1 MTVNG
6 SGRWLMAS
14 NTLHIIIDP
23 SGAQR
28 GSAQTVQAINSIVN
42 ATTNL
47 NIQIN
52 QTNNNLDRVG
62 RAADRNSSLLRK
74 MSNAWLVL
82 RSAMILSIPLKM
94 FSAFIDKIIS
104 VDRSYQQFMASMY
117 VSTSSMTKSK
127 QAFDF
132 VARAARA
139 YGVELETLSKSYAKF
154 RASASATLP
163 TAAIDRLFLSVS
175 AVASVLHMAPQS
187 VDRMFTAFTQ
197 MASKGQIYSEELK
210 QQLGEHLPGAV
221 ALAAQAMGVSVRQ
234 LMDDMKKGKVDI
246 VKFFSNMPDVIME
259 KFGKAAEIS
268 ALSIQ
273 SQINNLKSTIYR
285 NFVELNNSGA
295 ALGLAKFI
303 QSIDNILQPTSA
315 HFVAFG
321 KVVGEAFL
329 KSADFINSL
338 KPEEVEKFAHQ
349 LVEGAS
355 ALIQLV
361 IWFTKASIFVVQHG
375 EAIWD
380 LILAYGALRVA
391 IWGYTAAAAGS
402 VVGSS
407 LAAKGL
413 GVLGRLAAVV
423 AAFFVGWQIGTV
435 LREKFLSVE
444 LFGIALARKLH
455 QIMQAFVDIIKTM
468 ISISAASFKTLAEGA
483 VNSISGMVT
492 SVINLVPG
500 VNIQAPKVNFGA
512 SEAWGNVAKNAASTI
527 GHWKTIG
534 SGYDGLADDA
544 IDRKYNKPDRISD
557 MSNQYGSQIEEQHKL
572 NAEFEKLKAEADEM
586 LAKMP
591 KDDKSSGDA
600 KKSAAKLAKE
610 SRETVGYI
618 NEIVSNLKQAYD
630 DKIQSIK
637 NMVEAEEYSP
647 TQGFQAQIEAL
658 KSYTSQAQAEI
669 MKALN
674 SQGLT
679 MKMKADLQGKYIDLE
694 RNMVNETKKLQTEML
709 DERRDYLN
717 TIADL
722 EQDVGVKRLTELDKF
737 VQDWERK
744 YSKIAQ
750 RAQKEGD
757 TALIGRI
764 KSAASFG
771 VSKSAMIPNDKAGYS
786 EFDAAKDKVANRG
799 DLFKY
804 DGGTQTKAVI
814 GAYDEMFRQIQP
826 LIKQGTVTE
835 QEATRIHN
843 DLMKARAQSVR
854 DASISIMQSRQSIGA
869 SSDFESMILFLN
881 NIRDGF
887 IDLRTEAINMAI
899 EIGKALTDNISS
911 NLTSVITG
919 AKTLKEAFAD
929 IASTIFDTVIQAIIQ
944 MGVKWAATTLMNSML
959 GKTAAAESTATAAA
973 TGTSITASMAPAAA
987 TTSLA
992 TMGGNTISASTG
1004 MLAFG
1009 ALMAMMLGGLLA
1021 GAFDNGGYIPDG
1033 KLGIV
1038 GEYGPE
1044 IIQGPV
1050 AVTGR
1055 KTTESILSSA
1065 ASNGSGAGGNVVSI
1079 QVDVNVTDSG
1089 SSTNVSSPGNIS
1101 EKEFKAMGDQ
1111 MARVAEQVILKNI
1124 KQGGLLDGFKR

>member
-1 MTVNG
+1 MV
-6 SGRWLMAS
+6 S

-62 RAADRNSSLLRK
+62 RAADRNSSLLNK
-74 MSNAWLVL
+74 MSNAWLAL
-82 RSAMILSIPLKM
+82 KSAMILSIPLKM
-94 FSAFIDKIIS
+94 FDMFIDKIIS

-117 VSTSSMTKSK
+117 VSTSSMAKSK
-127 QAFDF
+127 EAFDF

-163 TAAIDRLFLSVS
+163 TAAIDRLFLSVT

-295 ALGLAKFI
+295 AMGLAKFI
-303 QSIDNILQPTSA
+303 QSIDNILQPTSE
-315 HFVAFG
+315 HFKVFG

-329 KSADFINSL
+329 KAADFINAL
-338 KPEEVEKFAHQ
+338 TPEEVAKFAEQ
-349 LVEGAS
+349 LIAAAS

-361 IWFTKASIFVVQHG
+361 AWLAKVTTFVVQNG
-375 EAIWD
+375 EAIVD
-380 LILAYGALRVA
+380 LTIAYGALRVA
-391 IWGYTAAAAGS
+391 VWGYTAAAAGS

-435 LREKFLSVE
+435 LKEKFLSVE

-455 QIMQAFVDIIKTM
+455 QIMQAFVDIVKTM

-483 VNSISGMVT
+483 VNSISGMAT

-512 SEAWGNVAKNAASTI
+512 SEAWSGAATNAAKVV
-527 GHWKTIG
+527 GNWGQIG
-534 SGYDGLADDA
+534 SGYDGLAADA
-544 IDRKYNKPDRISD
+544 IDRKHNKSDRVSD
-557 MSNQYGSQIEEQHKL
+557 MSNQYGSQIEEQRKL
-572 NAEFEKLKAEADEM
+572 NAEFEKLKAEADAM

-591 KDDKSSGDA
+591 KDDKSSGNA
-600 KKSAAKLAKE
+600 KKKAAKLAKE
-610 SRETVGYI
+610 TREAVGYI

-647 TQGFQAQIEAL
+647 TQGYQAQIEAL

-674 SQGLT
+674 RQGLT

-709 DERRDYLN
+709 NERRDYLN

-737 VQDWERK
+737 VQNWERK
-744 YSKIAQ
+744 YSKLAQ

-757 TALIGRI
+757 AAMIGRI
-764 KSAASFG
+764 DSAARFG

-786 EFDAAKDKVANRG
+786 EFDAAKDKKSNHG
-799 DLFKY
+799 DLFQY

-814 GAYDEMFRQIQP
+814 GAYNEMFKQIQP

-843 DLMKARAQSVR
+843 DLMMARVKAVR
-854 DASISIMQSRQSIGA
+854 DAAAATAEARLEIGAGSWGDGLVSMLHDVSNGFTNIKTSALLTFKAIGKSIS
-869 SSDFESMILFLN
+869 N
-881 NIRDGF
+881 N
-887 IDLRTEAINMAI
+887 LAQNLTEAI
-899 EIGKALTDNISS
+899 
-911 NLTSVITG
+911 TG
-919 AKTLKEAFAD
+919 AQTLNEAFRN
-929 IASTIFDTVIQAIIQ
+929 IARSIIENVLQAIIQ
-944 MGVKWAATTLMNSML
+944 MGIQWAATMLMSSMMS
-959 GKTAAAESTATAAA
+959 KAVAAESTTVAATSGATITAA
-973 TGTSITASMAPAAA
+973 MAPAAA

-992 TMGGNTISASTG
+992 TMGANTVTASAG

-1009 ALMAMMLGGLLA
+1009 AVMAAMLGALLA

-1033 KLGIV
+1033 KFGIV

-1055 KTTESILSSA
+1055 KTTEDIISSA
-1065 ASNGSGAGGNVVSI
+1065 TSNKESMKSSMPSNTQSE
-1079 QVDVNVTDSG
+1079 QVQTS
-1089 SSTNVSSPGNIS
+1089 SSPTEVHYHTYHVNAMDAKSFSRYIDKNSKSVAKGLKTFNRG
-1101 EKEFKAMGDQ
+1101 FNKA
-1111 MARVAEQVILKNI
+1111 
-1124 KQGGLLDGFKR
+1124 

>member
-1 MTVNG
+1 MV
-6 SGRWLMAS
+6 S

-47 NIQIN
+47 NVQIN

-62 RAADRNSSLLRK
+62 RAADRNSSMLRK
-74 MSNAWLVL
+74 MSNAWLAL
-82 RSAMILSIPLKM
+82 KSAMVLSIPLKLFDM
-94 FSAFIDKIIS
+94 FIDKIIS

-117 VSTSSMTKSK
+117 VSTNSMAKSK
-127 QAFDF
+127 EAFDF

-163 TAAIDRLFLSVS
+163 TAAIDRLFLSVT
-175 AVASVLHMAPQS
+175 AVASVLHMAPHS

-303 QSIDNILQPTSA
+303 QSIDTILQPTTE
-315 HFVAFG
+315 HFKAFG

-329 KSADFINSL
+329 KAADFINAL
-338 KPEEVEKFAHQ
+338 TPDEVAKFAEQ
-349 LVEGAS
+349 LVATAS
-355 ALIQLV
+355 ALIKLV
-361 IWFTKASIFVVQHG
+361 AWLAKITTFVVQNG
-375 EAIWD
+375 EAIVD
-380 LILAYGALRVA
+380 LAIAYGALKVA
-391 IWGYTAAAAGS
+391 VWSYTSAAAGS

-413 GVLGRLAAVV
+413 GVLGRVAAVL

-455 QIMQAFVDIIKTM
+455 QIIQAFIDVVRTM
-468 ISISAASFKTLAEGA
+468 ISIASAGFRTLAEGA
-483 VNSISGMVT
+483 VNSISGMAT
-492 SVINLVPG
+492 SVVNLVPG
-500 VNIQAPKVNFGA
+500 INIQAPKVNFGA
-512 SEAWGNVAKNAASTI
+512 ADAWGNAAQNAASTI
-527 GHWKTIG
+527 GNWKSIG
-534 SGYDGLADDA
+534 SGYDGLAADA
-544 IDRKYNKPDRISD
+544 IDRKYNKSDRVTD
-557 MSNQYGSQIEEQHKL
+557 MSNKYGSQIEEQHKL

-591 KDDKSSGDA
+591 KDDKASGDS
-600 KKSAAKLAKE
+600 KQKAAKLAKDT
-610 SRETVGYI
+610 RETIGYI
-618 NEIVSNLKQAYD
+618 NEVVSNLKQAYD

-647 TQGFQAQIEAL
+647 TQGYLAQIEAL
-658 KSYTSQAQAEI
+658 KSYTSQAQAET

-674 SQGLT
+674 HQGLT
-679 MKMKADLQGKYIDLE
+679 NKMKADLQGKYIDLE
-694 RNMVNETKKLQTEML
+694 RNLVNETKKLQTEML
-709 DERRDYLN
+709 NERRDYLN
-717 TIADL
+717 TVTDL
-722 EQDVGVKRLTELDKF
+722 EVEIGTKRLTQLDRF

-750 RAQKEGD
+750 RAQREGD
-757 TALIGRI
+757 TALINRI
-764 KSAASFG
+764 ESAARLG
-771 VSKSAMIPNDKAGYS
+771 LSKAAMIPNEKAGYS
-786 EFDAAKDKVANRG
+786 EFEAAKDKKSNLG

-804 DGGTQTKAVI
+804 DSGTQVKAI
-814 GAYDEMFRQIQP
+814 LGEYEELFKQIEP
-826 LIKQGTVTE
+826 LMKQGTINETE
-835 QEATRIHN
+835 SVNIHN
-843 DLMKARAQSVR
+843 ALMASRAQAAR
-854 DASISIMQSRQSIGA
+854 DAAIAVRQARQDIGISTNEDSL
-869 SSDFESMILFLN
+869 ILFLD

-887 IDLRTEAINMAI
+887 IDLKTEAINMSI

-911 NLTSVITG
+911 NLTSVIMG

-929 IASTIFDTVIQAIIQ
+929 IASTILESVIQAIIQ
-944 MGVKWAATTLMNSML
+944 MGVRWAATTMMNSML
-959 GKTAAAESTATAAA
+959 GKATAAESTATAAA
-973 TGTSITASMAPAAA
+973 TGASITASMAPAAA

-992 TMGGNTISASTG
+992 TMGSNTISASAG

-1065 ASNGSGAGGNVVSI
+1065 ASNGSASGNVVSI
-1079 QVDVNVTDSG
+1079 QVDVDVTNNG
-1089 SSTNVSSPGNIS
+1089 SSTTVSSQGGIQES
-1101 EKEFKAMGDQ
+1101 EFKAMGDQ
-1111 MARVAEQVILKNI
+1111 MAKVAEQVILKNI

>member
-1 MTVNG
+1 
-6 SGRWLMAS
+6 MAS

-62 RAADRNSSLLRK
+62 RAADRNSSLLKK
-74 MSNAWLVL
+74 MSNAWLAL
-82 RSAMILSIPLKM
+82 KSAMILSIPLKLFDM
-94 FSAFIDKIIS
+94 FIDKIIS

-117 VSTSSMTKSK
+117 VSTNSMAKSK
-127 QAFDF
+127 EAFDF

-234 LMDDMKKGKVDI
+234 LMDMMKKGKVDI

-285 NFVELNNSGA
+285 NFIELNNSGA

-303 QSIDNILQPTSA
+303 QSIDNILQPTSE
-315 HFVAFG
+315 HFKVFG

-329 KSADFINSL
+329 KAADFINSL
-338 KPEEVEKFAHQ
+338 TPEEVEKFAEQ
-349 LVEGAS
+349 LVAAAS

-361 IWFTKASIFVVQHG
+361 VWLAKVTTFVVQNG
-375 EAIWD
+375 EAIVD
-380 LILAYGALRVA
+380 LTIAYGALRVA

-413 GVLGRLAAVV
+413 GVLGRIAAVV

-444 LFGIALARKLH
+444 LFSIALTKKLH
-455 QIMQAFVDIIKTM
+455 QIVQAFVDIIKTM
-468 ISISAASFKTLAEGA
+468 ISIAAASFKTLAEGA
-483 VNSISGMVT
+483 INSISGMAT
-492 SVINLVPG
+492 AVINLVPG

-512 SEAWGNVAKNAASTI
+512 SDAWNKVAQNAAATV
-527 GHWKTIG
+527 GNWNQLG
-534 SGYDGLADDA
+534 SDYDSLADDA
-544 IDRKYNKPDRISD
+544 IARKHNKSDRITD
-557 MSNQYGSQIEEQHKL
+557 MSNQYASQIEEQQKL
-572 NAEFEKLKAEADEM
+572 NAEFEKLKAEADKL

-591 KDDKSSGDA
+591 KDNKSSDDV
-600 KKSAAKLAKE
+600 KKEAAKLAKE
-610 SRETVGYI
+610 TREVVGYI
-618 NEIVSNLKQAYD
+618 NEVVSNLKQAYD

-637 NMVEAEEYSP
+637 NMVESEEYSP
-647 TQGFQAQIEAL
+647 TQGYQAQIEAL

-669 MKALN
+669 LKALN
-674 SQGLT
+674 RQGLT

-694 RNMVNETKKLQTEML
+694 RNMVNETKKLQTDML
-709 DERRDYLN
+709 NERRDYLN
-717 TIADL
+717 NIADL
-722 EQDVGVKRLTELDKF
+722 EQEVGVKRLTELDKF

-744 YSKIAQ
+744 YSKLAK
-750 RAQKEGD
+750 RAHKEGD
-757 TALIGRI
+757 TATINRI
-764 KSAASFG
+764 EAASRFG
-771 VSKSAMIPNDKAGYS
+771 VFKSAMVPNDKAGYS
-786 EFDAAKDKVANRG
+786 EFDAAKDKKSNYS
-799 DLFKY
+799 DLFQF
-804 DGGTQTKAVI
+804 DVGTQYKAVI
-814 GAYDEMFRQIQP
+814 GEYDEMFRKIQP
-826 LIKQGTVTE
+826 LIKQGTMTE

-843 DLMKARAQSVR
+843 DLMKARAQAVR
-854 DASISIMQSRQSIGA
+854 DASISIMQSRQNIGA
-869 SSDFESMILFLN
+869 ASDFESMILFLN

-887 IDLRTEAINMAI
+887 IDLRTEAINMSI

-929 IASTIFDTVIQAIIQ
+929 IATTILESVIQAIIQ
-944 MGVKWAATTLMNSML
+944 MGVKWAATTMMNSML
-959 GKTAAAESTATAAA
+959 GKATAAESTATAAA
-973 TGTSITASMAPAAA
+973 TGASITAAMTPAAA

-992 TMGGNTISASTG
+992 TMGGNTVTASTG
-1004 MLAFG
+1004 VLAFG
-1009 ALMAMMLGGLLA
+1009 AVMAAMLGALLA

-1055 KTTESILSSA
+1055 KTTESIISSA
-1065 ASNGSGAGGNVVSI
+1065 ASNGSGGGNVVSI
-1079 QVDVNVTDSG
+1079 QVDVDVTNNG
-1089 SSTNVSSPGNIS
+1089 SSTNVSTQGGIQES
-1101 EKEFKAMGDQ
+1101 EFKAMGDQ
-1111 MARVAEQVILKNI
+1111 MAKIAEKVILKNL
-1124 KQGGLLDGFKR
+1124 KQGGLLDGIKR

>member
-1 MTVNG
+1 MV
-6 SGRWLMAS
+6 S

-47 NIQIN
+47 NVQIN

-82 RSAMILSIPLKM
+82 KSAMILSIPLKM
-94 FSAFIDKIIS
+94 FDMFIDKIIS

-163 TAAIDRLFLSVS
+163 TAAIDRLFLSVT

-295 ALGLAKFI
+295 AMGLAKFI
-303 QSIDNILQPTSA
+303 QSIDNILQPTSE
-315 HFVAFG
+315 HFKVFG

-329 KSADFINSL
+329 KAADFINAL
-338 KPEEVEKFAHQ
+338 TPEEVAKFAEQ
-349 LVEGAS
+349 LIAAAS

-361 IWFTKASIFVVQHG
+361 AWLAKVTTFVVKNG
-375 EAIWD
+375 EAIVD
-380 LILAYGALRVA
+380 LAIAYGALRVA
-391 IWGYTAAAAGS
+391 VWGYTAAAAGS
-402 VVGSS
+402 VAGSA
-407 LAAKGL
+407 LAARGL
-413 GVLGRLAAVV
+413 GVLGRIAAVI

-435 LREKFLSVE
+435 LKEKFLSVE

-455 QIMQAFVDIIKTM
+455 QIMQAFVDIVKTM
-468 ISISAASFKTLAEGA
+468 ISIAAASFTTLAEGA
-483 VNSISGMVT
+483 INTVSKLGTAVVNI
-492 SVINLVPG
+492 VPG
-500 VNIQAPKVNFGA
+500 VNIKAPEVNFGA
-512 SEAWGNVAKNAASTI
+512 KQSWANVGLAAGKGVANWQQI
-527 GHWKTIG
+527 GQ
-534 SGYDGLADDA
+534 GYDGLAADA

-557 MSNQYGSQIEEQHKL
+557 MSNKYGSQIEEQQKL

-600 KKSAAKLAKE
+600 KKKAAKLAKE
-610 SRETVGYI
+610 TREVVGYI

-630 DKIQSIK
+630 DKIQQIK

-674 SQGLT
+674 RQGLT

-694 RNMVNETKKLQTEML
+694 RNMVNETKKLQTEMMN
-709 DERRDYLN
+709 ERRDYLN
-717 TIADL
+717 NIADL
-722 EQDVGVKRLTELDKF
+722 EQEVGVKRLTELDKF

-744 YSKIAQ
+744 YSKLAQ

-757 TALIGRI
+757 AAMIGRI
-764 KSAASFG
+764 ESAARFG

-786 EFDAAKDKVANRG
+786 EFDAAKDKKSNLG

-804 DGGTQTKAVI
+804 DVGTQYKAVI
-814 GAYDEMFRQIQP
+814 GEYDEMFRQIQP
-826 LIKQGTVTE
+826 LIKQGTMTE

-843 DLMKARAQSVR
+843 DLMMARAQSVR
-854 DASISIMQSRQSIGA
+854 DASISIMQSRQNIGA
-869 SSDFESMILFLN
+869 ASDFESMILFLDK
-881 NIRDGF
+881 IRDGF

-919 AKTLKEAFAD
+919 AKTLKEAFSD
-929 IASTIFDTVIQAIIQ
+929 IASTILDTVIQAIIQ
-944 MGVKWAATTLMNSML
+944 MGVKWAATTMMNSML
-959 GKTAAAESTATAAA
+959 GKAAAAESTATAAA
-973 TGTSITASMAPAAA
+973 TGASITTSMAPAAA

-992 TMGGNTISASTG
+992 TMGGNTITASTG

-1065 ASNGSGAGGNVVSI
+1065 ASSGSGGGNVVSV
-1079 QVDVNVTDSG
+1079 QVDVNVTDGG
-1089 SSTNVSSPGNIS
+1089 SSTNVSSQGKIQ
-1101 EKEFKAMGDQ
+1101 EHEFKAMGDQ
-1111 MARVAEQVILKNI
+1111 MAKIAEKVILKNI

>member
-1 MTVNG
+1 
-6 SGRWLMAS
+6 MAS

-28 GSAQTVQAINSIVN
+28 GSTQTVQAINSIVN

-62 RAADRNSSLLRK
+62 RAADRNSSLLQK
-74 MSNAWLVL
+74 MSNAWLAL
-82 RSAMILSIPLKM
+82 KSAMILSIPLKM
-94 FSAFIDKIIS
+94 FDMFIDKIIS

-163 TAAIDRLFLSVS
+163 TAAIDRLFLSVT

-295 ALGLAKFI
+295 AMGLAKFI
-303 QSIDNILQPTSA
+303 QSIDNILQPTSE
-315 HFVAFG
+315 HFKVFG

-329 KSADFINSL
+329 KAADFINAL
-338 KPEEVEKFAHQ
+338 TPEEVAKFAEQ
-349 LVEGAS
+349 LIAAAS

-361 IWFTKASIFVVQHG
+361 AWLAKVTTFVVQNG
-375 EAIWD
+375 EAIVD
-380 LILAYGALRVA
+380 LTIAYGALRVA
-391 IWGYTAAAAGS
+391 VWGYTAAAAGS
-402 VVGSS
+402 VAGSS

-413 GVLGRLAAVV
+413 GVLGRVAAVL

-435 LREKFLSVE
+435 LKEKFLSVE
-444 LFGIALARKLH
+444 LFGIAIARKLH
-455 QIMQAFVDIIKTM
+455 QIVQGFIDIVKTM
-468 ISISAASFKTLAEGA
+468 ISIASASVRTLAEGT
-483 VNSISGMVT
+483 VNSISGMATAV
-492 SVINLVPG
+492 VNLVPG
-500 VNIQAPKVNFGA
+500 VNIQAPKASFG
-512 SEAWGNVAKNAASTI
+512 SSDAWGKVAQNAAATV
-527 GHWKTIG
+527 GNWNQIG
-534 SGYDGLADDA
+534 SGYDDLAASA
-544 IDRKYNKPDRISD
+544 IDRKYNKSDRISD
-557 MSNQYGSQIEEQHKL
+557 MSNKYGSQIEEQHKL

-600 KKSAAKLAKE
+600 KKKAAKLAKE
-610 SRETVGYI
+610 SKEAVGYI

-647 TQGFQAQIEAL
+647 TQGYQAQIEAL
-658 KSYTSQAQAEI
+658 KSYTSQAQTEI
-669 MKALN
+669 LKALN
-674 SQGLT
+674 HQGLT

-694 RNMVNETKKLQTEML
+694 RNMVNGTKKLQTEML
-709 DERRDYLN
+709 NERRDYLN
-717 TIADL
+717 SIADL

-737 VQDWERK
+737 VQNWERK
-744 YSKIAQ
+744 YAKLAQ

-757 TALIGRI
+757 AKMIGRI
-764 KSAASFG
+764 EAASRFG

-786 EFDAAKDKVANRG
+786 EFDAAKDKTSNNG
-799 DLFKY
+799 NLFKF
-804 DGGTQTKAVI
+804 DTGTQYKSVI
-814 GAYDEMFRQIQP
+814 GEYDEMFRQIQP
-826 LIKQGTVTE
+826 LIKQGTITE

-843 DLMKARAQSVR
+843 DLMMARAKATK
-854 DASISIMQSRQSIGA
+854 DAAAAVANARVEIGAGTWNDGLVVMLADVANGFTNIKSSAIQAFKAIGKSISQ
-869 SSDFESMILFLN
+869 
-881 NIRDGF
+881 NISQ
-887 IDLRTEAINMAI
+887 N
-899 EIGKALTDNISS
+899 LTD
-911 NLTSVITG
+911 VITG
-919 AKTLKEAFAD
+919 AQSLGEAFNN
-929 IASTIFDTVIQAIIQ
+929 IARSIIEQVLQAIIQ
-944 MGVKWAATTLMNSML
+944 MGIQWAATMAMSSLMS
-959 GKTAAAESTATAAA
+959 KAIVAESTTAAVA
-973 TGTSITASMAPAAA
+973 SGAAITSAMAPAAA

-992 TMGGNTISASTG
+992 TAGANTVTASAG

-1009 ALMAMMLGGLLA
+1009 AVMAAMLGALLA

-1033 KLGIV
+1033 KFGIV

-1055 KTTESILSSA
+1055 KTTEDIISSA
-1065 ASNGSGAGGNVVSI
+1065 TSNKEAVKQTMSSNSSESVKVQPTNQQITNQHYYQINAIDSKSFDKYLSKNKQSVADSLKKHRRSFGA
-1079 QVDVNVTDSG
+1079 
-1089 SSTNVSSPGNIS
+1089 
-1101 EKEFKAMGDQ
+1101 
-1111 MARVAEQVILKNI
+1111 
-1124 KQGGLLDGFKR
+1124 

>member
-1 MTVNG
+1 MT
-6 SGRWLMAS
+6 S

-47 NIQIN
+47 NIQVN
-52 QTNNNLDRVG
+52 QTNNNLDRIG
-62 RAADRNSSLLRK
+62 RAADRNASLLRK
-74 MSNAWLVL
+74 LSNAWLVL
-82 RSAMILSIPLKM
+82 KSAMILSIPLKM
-94 FSAFIDKIIS
+94 FDMFIDKMIS

-117 VSTSSMTKSK
+117 VSTSSITKSK
-127 QAFDF
+127 EAFDF
-132 VARAARA
+132 VTRAARA

-163 TAAIDRLFLSVS
+163 TAAIDRLFLSVT
-175 AVASVLHMAPQS
+175 AVSSVLHMAPQS

-303 QSIDNILQPTSA
+303 QAIDNILQPTSE
-315 HFVAFG
+315 HFKAFG

-329 KSADFINSL
+329 KAADFINAL
-338 KPEEVEKFAHQ
+338 TPEEVAKFAEQ
-349 LVEGAS
+349 LVAGVS

-361 IWFTKASIFVVQHG
+361 VWLTKASVFVVQHG
-375 EAIWD
+375 EAIVD
-380 LILAYGALRVA
+380 LTLAYIGLRVA
-391 IWGYTAAAAGS
+391 LWGYTAAAAGS

-413 GVLGRLAAVV
+413 GVLGRVAAVL

-455 QIMQAFVDIIKTM
+455 QIVQGFIDIVRTM
-468 ISISAASFKTLAEGA
+468 ISIASAGFKTVAEGSINA
-483 VNSISGMVT
+483 ISGMAT
-492 SVINLVPG
+492 SVVNLVPG
-500 VNIQAPKVNFGA
+500 INIQAPKVNFGA
-512 SEAWGNVAKNAASTI
+512 KDAWGNVAKNAASTI
-527 GHWKTIG
+527 GNWKTIG

-544 IDRKYNKPDRISD
+544 IDRKYNKSTRIDD
-557 MSNQYGSQIEEQHKL
+557 MSKLYGSQIDEQHKL
-572 NAEFEKLKAEADEM
+572 NAEFEKLKAEADAE

-591 KDDKSSGDA
+591 KDSKGSGDA
-600 KKSAAKLAKE
+600 KKAAAKLAKE
-610 SRETVGYI
+610 SREIVGYI
-618 NEIVSNLKQAYD
+618 SEVVSNLKKAYD
-630 DKIQSIK
+630 DKVQEIK
-637 NMVEAEEYSP
+637 NLVESEEYTP
-647 TQGFQAQIEAL
+647 TQGFLAQIEAI
-658 KSYTSQAQAEI
+658 KSYTSQAEAEVH
-669 MKALN
+669 KAL
-674 SQGLT
+674 SRQGLT
-679 MKMKADLQGKYIDLE
+679 MKMRESLNGKLLDLD
-694 RNMVNETKKLQTEML
+694 RNMLNETKKLQTEMSK
-709 DERRDYLN
+709 ERKEYLQSI
-717 TIADL
+717 TDI
-722 EQDVGVKRLTELDKF
+722 EVEFGVKRLTALDTFEKNYA
-737 VQDWERK
+737 E
-744 YSKIAQ
+744 KIDKLVK
-750 RAQKEGD
+750 RAKKEND
-757 TALIGRI
+757 AATLSRLQTLSTA
-764 KSAASFG
+764 A
-771 VSKSAMIPNDKAGYS
+771 VYKSAMVQNDNVGYN
-786 EFDAAKDKVANRG
+786 EFDVARDKKNNLGDLYKFDSSTQVKAIVG
-799 DLFKY
+799 EYQDLFK
-804 DGGTQTKAVI
+804 
-814 GAYDEMFRQIQP
+814 QIQP
-826 LIKQGTVTE
+826 LMKQGTMTE
-835 QEATRIHN
+835 SEATRVHN
-843 DLMKARAQSVR
+843 DLMKARALAVR
-854 DASISIMQSRQSIGA
+854 EASISIMQSRQNIGA
-869 SSDFESMILFLN
+869 STDLESLVLFLDK
-881 NIRDGF
+881 IRDGF
-887 IDLRTEAINMAI
+887 VDLRTEAINMAI

-911 NLTSVITG
+911 NLTDVITG
-919 AKTLKEAFAD
+919 AKTLKQAFAD
-929 IASTIFDTVIQAIIQ
+929 IASTIFESVIQAIIQ
-944 MGVKWAATTLMNSML
+944 MGVKWAATTMMNSML
-959 GKTAAAESTATAAA
+959 GKAAAAESTATAA
-973 TGTSITASMAPAAA
+973 TSGAAITTAMAPAAA

-992 TMGGNTISASTG
+992 TMGSNTITASAG

-1009 ALMAMMLGGLLA
+1009 AVMAMMLGGLLA

-1055 KTTESILSSA
+1055 KTTESIISSA
-1065 ASNGSGAGGNVVSI
+1065 TSKGGPAGGGNVVNI
-1079 QVDVNVTDSG
+1079 QVDVNVSENGT
-1089 SSTNVSSPGNIS
+1089 STSVNAPGGLS
-1101 EKEFKAMGDQ
+1101 EKDFKAMGDQ
-1111 MARVAEQVILKNI
+1111 MANVAEKVILKHL
-1124 KQGGLLDGFKR
+1124 KQGGYFDGFKR

>member
-1 MTVNG
+1 
-6 SGRWLMAS
+6 MAS

-62 RAADRNSSLLRK
+62 RAADRNSSMLRK
-74 MSNAWLVL
+74 MSNAWLAL
-82 RSAMILSIPLKM
+82 KSAMVLSIPLKM
-94 FSAFIDKIIS
+94 FDMFIDKIIS

-117 VSTSSMTKSK
+117 VSTNSMAKSK
-127 QAFDF
+127 EAFDF

-163 TAAIDRLFLSVS
+163 TAAIDRLFLSVT
-175 AVASVLHMAPQS
+175 AVASVLHMAPHS

-303 QSIDNILQPTSA
+303 QSIDTILQPTTE
-315 HFVAFG
+315 HFKAFG

-329 KSADFINSL
+329 KAADFINAL
-338 KPEEVEKFAHQ
+338 KPDEVARFAEQ
-349 LVEGAS
+349 LVAAAS

-361 IWFTKASIFVVQHG
+361 AWLAKVTTFVVQNG
-375 EAIWD
+375 EAIVD
-380 LILAYGALRVA
+380 LAIAYGALKVA
-391 IWGYTAAAAGS
+391 VWGYTAAAAGS

-413 GVLGRLAAVV
+413 GVLGSVAAAL

-435 LREKFLSVE
+435 LREKFLAVE

-455 QIMQAFVDIIKTM
+455 QIVQGFIDIINTM
-468 ISISAASFKTLAEGA
+468 ISVASASFRTLAEGA
-483 VNSISGMVT
+483 VNAISGMAT
-492 SVINLVPG
+492 SVVNLVPG
-500 VNIQAPKVNFGA
+500 INIQAPKVNFGA
-512 SEAWGNVAKNAASTI
+512 SDAWGNAAKNAASVV
-527 GHWKTIG
+527 GNWKTIG
-534 SGYDGLADDA
+534 SGYDSLASDA
-544 IDRKYNKPDRISD
+544 IDRKYNKSDRITD
-557 MSNQYGSQIEEQHKL
+557 MSNKYGSQIEEQQKL

-591 KDDKSSGDA
+591 KEDKASGDA
-600 KKSAAKLAKE
+600 KKKAAKLAKD
-610 SRETVGYI
+610 SRETIGYI
-618 NEIVSNLKQAYD
+618 NEVVSNLKQAYD

-647 TQGFQAQIEAL
+647 TQGYLAQIEAL
-658 KSYTSQAQAEI
+658 KSYTSEAQAEI

-674 SQGLT
+674 HQGLT
-679 MKMKADLQGKYIDLE
+679 NKMKADLQGKYIDLE
-694 RNMVNETKKLQTEML
+694 RNLVNETKKLQTEML
-709 DERRDYLN
+709 NERRDYLN
-717 TIADL
+717 TVTEL
-722 EQDVGVKRLTELDKF
+722 EVEIGTKRLTQLDRF

-757 TALIGRI
+757 TALINRI
-764 KSAASFG
+764 ESAARLG
-771 VSKSAMIPNDKAGYS
+771 LSKAAMIPNEKAGYS
-786 EFDAAKDKVANRG
+786 EFEAAKDKKSNLG

-804 DGGTQTKAVI
+804 DSGTQVKAI
-814 GAYDEMFRQIQP
+814 LGEYEELFKQIEP
-826 LIKQGTVTE
+826 LMKQGTINETE
-835 QEATRIHN
+835 SVNIHN
-843 DLMKARAQSVR
+843 ALMASRAQAAR
-854 DASISIMQSRQSIGA
+854 DAAIAVRQARQDIGISTNEDSL
-869 SSDFESMILFLN
+869 ILFLD

-887 IDLRTEAINMAI
+887 IDLKTEAINMSI
-899 EIGKALTDNISS
+899 EIGKAITDNISS
-911 NLTSVITG
+911 NLTSVIMG

-929 IASTIFDTVIQAIIQ
+929 IASTILESVIQAIIQ
-944 MGVKWAATTLMNSML
+944 MGVRWAATTMMNSML
-959 GKTAAAESTATAAA
+959 GKASAAESTATAAA
-973 TGTSITASMAPAAA
+973 TGASITASMAPAAA

-992 TMGGNTISASTG
+992 TMGSNTISASAG

-1009 ALMAMMLGGLLA
+1009 AVMAAMLGALLA

-1033 KLGIV
+1033 KFGIV

-1065 ASNGSGAGGNVVSI
+1065 ASNGSGGGNVVSI
-1079 QVDVNVTDSG
+1079 QVDVDVTNNG
-1089 SSTNVSSPGNIS
+1089 SSTNVSSQGGIQES
-1101 EKEFKAMGDQ
+1101 EFKAMGDQ
-1111 MARVAEQVILKNI
+1111 MAKVAEQVILKNI

>member
-1 MTVNG
+1 MV
-6 SGRWLMAS
+6 S

-47 NIQIN
+47 NVQIN

-74 MSNAWLVL
+74 MSNAWLAL
-82 RSAMILSIPLKM
+82 KSAMILSIPLQM
-94 FSAFIDKIIS
+94 FDMFIDKIIS

-163 TAAIDRLFLSVS
+163 TAAIDRLFLSVT

-295 ALGLAKFI
+295 AMGLAKFI
-303 QSIDNILQPTSA
+303 QSIDNILQPTSE
-315 HFVAFG
+315 HFKVFG

-329 KSADFINSL
+329 KAADFINAL
-338 KPEEVEKFAHQ
+338 TPEEVAKFAEQ
-349 LVEGAS
+349 LIAAAS

-361 IWFTKASIFVVQHG
+361 AWLAKVTTFVVQNG
-375 EAIWD
+375 EAIVD
-380 LILAYGALRVA
+380 LAIAYGALRVA
-391 IWGYTAAAAGS
+391 VWGYTAAAAGS
-402 VVGSS
+402 VAGSA
-407 LAAKGL
+407 LAARGL
-413 GVLGRLAAVV
+413 GVLGRIAAVI

-435 LREKFLSVE
+435 LKEKFLSVE

-455 QIMQAFVDIIKTM
+455 QVMQAFVDIVKTM
-468 ISISAASFKTLAEGA
+468 ISIAAASFTTLAEGA
-483 VNSISGMVT
+483 INTVSKLGTAIVNI
-492 SVINLVPG
+492 VPG
-500 VNIQAPKVNFGA
+500 VNIKAPEVNFGA
-512 SEAWGNVAKNAASTI
+512 KQSWANVGLAAGKGIANWQQI
-527 GHWKTIG
+527 GQ
-534 SGYDGLADDA
+534 GYDGLAADA

-557 MSNQYGSQIEEQHKL
+557 MSNKYGSQIEEQQKL

-591 KDDKSSGDA
+591 KDDKSSGDT
-600 KKSAAKLAKE
+600 KKKAAKLAKE
-610 SRETVGYI
+610 TREVVGYI

-630 DKIQSIK
+630 DKIQQIK

-669 MKALN
+669 TKALN
-674 SQGLT
+674 RQGLT

-709 DERRDYLN
+709 NERRDYLN
-717 TIADL
+717 NIADL
-722 EQDVGVKRLTELDKF
+722 EQEVGVKRLTELDKF

-744 YSKIAQ
+744 YSKLAK
-750 RAQKEGD
+750 RAHKEGD
-757 TALIGRI
+757 TATINRI
-764 KSAASFG
+764 EAAARFG

-799 DLFKY
+799 DLFKF
-804 DGGTQTKAVI
+804 DSGTQVKAI
-814 GAYDEMFRQIQP
+814 LGEYKELFKQLEA
-826 LIKQGTVTE
+826 LKKQGTINETE
-835 QEATRIHN
+835 SVNIENA
-843 DLMKARAQSVR
+843 LMASRAKAAR
-854 DASISIMQSRQSIGA
+854 DAAIAVRQARQDIGISTNEDSL
-869 SSDFESMILFLN
+869 ILFLDK
-881 NIRDGF
+881 IRDGF

-919 AKTLKEAFAD
+919 AKTLKEAFSD
-929 IASTIFDTVIQAIIQ
+929 IASTILDTVIQAIIQ
-944 MGVKWAATTLMNSML
+944 MGVKWAATTVMNSML
-959 GKTAAAESTATAAA
+959 GKAAAAESTATAAA
-973 TGTSITASMAPAAA
+973 TGASITSSMATAAA

-992 TMGGNTISASTG
+992 TAGGNTITASTG

-1009 ALMAMMLGGLLA
+1009 ALMAAMLGGLLA

-1065 ASNGSGAGGNVVSI
+1065 ASSGSGGGNVVSI

-1089 SSTNVSSPGNIS
+1089 ASTNVSSQGKIQES
-1101 EKEFKAMGDQ
+1101 EFKAMGDQ
-1111 MARVAEQVILKNI
+1111 MAKIAEKVILKNI

>member
-1 MTVNG
+1 MT
-6 SGRWLMAS
+6 S

-47 NIQIN
+47 NIQVN
-52 QTNNNLDRVG
+52 QTNNNLDRIG
-62 RAADRNSSLLRK
+62 RAADRNASLLRK
-74 MSNAWLVL
+74 LSNAWLIL
-82 RSAMILSIPLKM
+82 KSAMILSIPLKM
-94 FSAFIDKIIS
+94 FDMFIDKMIS

-117 VSTSSMTKSK
+117 VSTSSIAKSK
-127 QAFDF
+127 EAFDF
-132 VARAARA
+132 VTRAARA

-154 RASASATLP
+154 RASASASLP

-303 QSIDNILQPTSA
+303 QAIDNILQPTSE
-315 HFVAFG
+315 HFKAFG

-329 KSADFINSL
+329 KAADFINAL
-338 KPEEVEKFAHQ
+338 TPDEVAKFADQ
-349 LVEGAS
+349 LVAGAS

-361 IWFTKASIFVVQHG
+361 VWFTKASVFAVQHG
-375 EAIWD
+375 EAIVD
-380 LILAYGALRVA
+380 LTLAYIGLRVA
-391 IWGYTAAAAGS
+391 LWSYTAAAAASVAGS
-402 VVGSS
+402 G

-413 GVLGRLAAVV
+413 GILGRVAAVV

-435 LREKFLSVE
+435 LREKFISVE

-455 QIMQAFVDIIKTM
+455 QIVQGFIDIIRTM
-468 ISISAASFKTLAEGA
+468 ISIASAGFRTIAEGSINA
-483 VNSISGMVT
+483 VSGMAT

-500 VNIQAPKVNFGA
+500 INIQAPKVNFGA
-512 SEAWGNVAKNAASTI
+512 ADAWGNVAKNAASTI
-527 GHWKTIG
+527 GNWKTIG

-544 IDRKYNKPDRISD
+544 IDRKYNKSTRIDD
-557 MSNQYGSQIEEQHKL
+557 MSKLYGSQIDEQHKL
-572 NAEFEKLKAEADEM
+572 NAEFEKLKAEADAE

-591 KDDKSSGDA
+591 KDSKGSGDA
-600 KKSAAKLAKE
+600 KKAASKLAKE
-610 SRETVGYI
+610 TREIVGYI
-618 NEIVSNLKQAYD
+618 SEVVSNLKKAYD
-630 DKIQSIK
+630 DKVQEIK
-637 NMVEAEEYSP
+637 NLVESEEYTP
-647 TQGFQAQIEAL
+647 TQGFLAQIEAI
-658 KSYTSQAQAEI
+658 KSYTSQAEAEVH
-669 MKALN
+669 KAL
-674 SQGLT
+674 SRQGLT
-679 MKMKADLQGKYIDLE
+679 MKMRESLNGKLLDLD
-694 RNMVNETKKLQTEML
+694 RNMLNETKKLQTEMSK
-709 DERRDYLN
+709 ERKEYLQSI
-717 TIADL
+717 TDI
-722 EQDVGVKRLTELDKF
+722 EVEFGVKRLTALDTFEKNYA
-737 VQDWERK
+737 E
-744 YSKIAQ
+744 KIDKLVK
-750 RAQKEGD
+750 RAKKEND
-757 TALIGRI
+757 TATLSRLQTL
-764 KSAASFG
+764 STAA
-771 VSKSAMIPNDKAGYS
+771 VHKSAMVQNDSIGYN
-786 EFDAAKDKVANRG
+786 EFDVARDKKNNLG
-799 DLFKY
+799 DLYKFDTGVQVKAIVGEYEELFK
-804 DGGTQTKAVI
+804 K
-814 GAYDEMFRQIQP
+814 IQP
-826 LIKQGTVTE
+826 LMKQGTINET
-835 QEATRIHN
+835 EATNIHN
-843 DLMKARAQSVR
+843 SLMAARAQATR
-854 DASISIMQSRQSIGA
+854 EAAIAARQARQDIGISTNEDSL
-869 SSDFESMILFLN
+869 ILFLDK
-881 NIRDGF
+881 IRDGF
-887 IDLRTEAINMAI
+887 VDLRTEAISMAI

-911 NLTSVITG
+911 NLTDVITG
-919 AKTLKEAFAD
+919 AKTLKQAFAD
-929 IASTIFDTVIQAIIQ
+929 IASTIFESVIQAIIQ
-944 MGVKWAATTLMNSML
+944 MGVKWAATTMMNSML
-959 GKTAAAESTATAAA
+959 GKAAAAESTATAA
-973 TGTSITASMAPAAA
+973 TSGAAITTAMAPAAA

-992 TMGGNTISASTG
+992 TMGSNTITASTG

-1009 ALMAMMLGGLLA
+1009 AVMAMMLGSLLA

-1055 KTTESILSSA
+1055 KTTESIISSA
-1065 ASNGSGAGGNVVSI
+1065 TSNGSSTGGGNVVSI
-1079 QVDVNVTDSG
+1079 QVDVHVTDSG

-1111 MARVAEQVILKNI
+1111 MARIAEKVLLKNI
-1124 KQGGLLDGFKR
+1124 KQGGLLDGPKR

>member
-1 MTVNG
+1 
-6 SGRWLMAS
+6 MAS

-23 SGAQR
+23 SGAQH

-52 QTNNNLDRVG
+52 QTNNNLDRIG

-82 RSAMILSIPLKM
+82 RSAMILTIQLKM
-94 FSAFIDKIIS
+94 FSAFIDKMIS

-117 VSTSSMTKSK
+117 VSTSSITKSK
-127 QAFDF
+127 EAFDF

-163 TAAIDRLFLSVS
+163 TAAIDRLFLSVT

-303 QSIDNILQPTSA
+303 QSIDNILQPTSE
-315 HFVAFG
+315 HFKVFG

-329 KSADFINSL
+329 KAADFINAL
-338 KPEEVEKFAHQ
+338 TPEEVAKFAEQ
-349 LVEGAS
+349 LVAGVS

-361 IWFTKASIFVVQHG
+361 VWLTKASVFIVQNG
-375 EAIWD
+375 EAIVD
-380 LILAYGALRVA
+380 LAIAYGALRVA
-391 IWGYTAAAAGS
+391 IWGYTAAAAGL

-407 LAAKGL
+407 LAAKSL
-413 GVLGRLAAVV
+413 GVLGLIAAVV

-468 ISISAASFKTLAEGA
+468 ISISAASFKTLAQGA
-483 VNSISGMVT
+483 INSISGMAT

-500 VNIQAPKVNFGA
+500 INIQAPKVNFGA
-512 SEAWGNVAKNAASTI
+512 SEAWSGAASNAAKVV
-527 GHWKTIG
+527 GNWGQIG
-534 SGYDGLADDA
+534 SGYDGLAADA

-557 MSNQYGSQIEEQHKL
+557 MSNQYGSQIEEQQKL

-610 SRETVGYI
+610 SREIVGYI
-618 NEIVSNLKQAYD
+618 SEVVSNLKKAYD
-630 DKIQSIK
+630 DKVQEIK
-637 NMVEAEEYSP
+637 NLVDSEEYTP
-647 TQGFQAQIEAL
+647 TQGFLAQIEAL
-658 KSYTSQAQAEI
+658 KSYTSEAQSEI

-709 DERRDYLN
+709 DERHDYLN
-717 TIADL
+717 SIADL
-722 EQDVGVKRLTELDKF
+722 EQEVGVKRLTELDKF
-737 VQDWERK
+737 VQNWERK
-744 YSKIAQ
+744 YSKLAQ
-750 RAQKEGD
+750 RAKKEGT
-757 TALIGRI
+757 TATIGRI
-764 KSAASFG
+764 ESAASFG
-771 VSKSAMIPNDKAGYS
+771 VSTSAMIPNDKAGYS
-786 EFDAAKDKVANRG
+786 EFDAAKDKKNKLG
-799 DLFKY
+799 DLYKY
-804 DGGTQTKAVI
+804 DSGTQVKAI
-814 GAYDEMFRQIQP
+814 LGEYEELFRQLQP
-826 LIKQGTVTE
+826 LIKQGTINETE
-835 QEATRIHN
+835 SVNIHN
-843 DLMKARAQSVR
+843 ALMASRAQAAR
-854 DASISIMQSRQSIGA
+854 DAAIAVRQARQDIGISTNEDSL
-869 SSDFESMILFLN
+869 ILFLN
-881 NIRDGF
+881 KIRDGF
-887 IDLRTEAINMAI
+887 VNLRTEAISMAI

-919 AKTLKEAFAD
+919 AKSLKQAFAD

-944 MGVKWAATTLMNSML
+944 MGVKWAATTMMNSML
-959 GKTAAAESTATAAA
+959 GKTAATESAATAAA
-973 TGTSITASMAPAAA
+973 TGSSITASMAPAAA

-992 TMGGNTISASTG
+992 TMGGNTITASTG

>member
-1 MTVNG
+1 
-6 SGRWLMAS
+6 MAS

-28 GSAQTVQAINSIVN
+28 GAAQTVQAINSIVN

-62 RAADRNSSLLRK
+62 RAADRNSSMLRK
-74 MSNAWLVL
+74 MSNAWLAL
-82 RSAMILSIPLKM
+82 KSAMVLSIPLKM
-94 FSAFIDKIIS
+94 FDMFIDKIIS

-117 VSTSSMTKSK
+117 VSTNSMAKSK
-127 QAFDF
+127 EAFDF

-163 TAAIDRLFLSVS
+163 TAAIDRLFLSVT
-175 AVASVLHMAPQS
+175 AVASVLHMAPHS

-303 QSIDNILQPTSA
+303 QSIDTILQPTTE
-315 HFVAFG
+315 HFKAFG

-329 KSADFINSL
+329 KAADFINAL
-338 KPEEVEKFAHQ
+338 KPDEVARFAEQ
-349 LVEGAS
+349 LVAAAS

-361 IWFTKASIFVVQHG
+361 AWLAKVTTFVVQNG
-375 EAIWD
+375 EAIVD
-380 LILAYGALRVA
+380 LAIAYGALKVA
-391 IWGYTAAAAGS
+391 VWGYTAAAAGS

-413 GVLGRLAAVV
+413 GVLGSVAAAL

-435 LREKFLSVE
+435 LREKFLAVE

-455 QIMQAFVDIIKTM
+455 QIIQAFIDVVRTM
-468 ISISAASFKTLAEGA
+468 ISIASAGFRTLAEGA
-483 VNSISGMVT
+483 VNSISGMAT
-492 SVINLVPG
+492 SVVNLVPG
-500 VNIQAPKVNFGA
+500 INIQAPKVNFGA
-512 SEAWGNVAKNAASTI
+512 SDAWGNVAKNAASTI
-527 GHWKTIG
+527 GNWKTIG

-544 IDRKYNKPDRISD
+544 IDRKYNKSDRITD
-557 MSNQYGSQIEEQHKL
+557 MSNKYGSQIEEQQKL

-591 KDDKSSGDA
+591 REDKASGDA
-600 KKSAAKLAKE
+600 KKKAAKLVKD
-610 SRETVGYI
+610 SRETIGYI
-618 NEIVSNLKQAYD
+618 NEVVSNLKQAYD

-637 NMVEAEEYSP
+637 NMVEAEEYTP
-647 TQGFQAQIEAL
+647 TQGYLAQIEAL

-674 SQGLT
+674 HQGLT
-679 MKMKADLQGKYIDLE
+679 NKMKADLQGKYIDLE
-694 RNMVNETKKLQTEML
+694 RNLVNETKKLQTEML
-709 DERRDYLN
+709 NERRDYLN
-717 TIADL
+717 TVTDL
-722 EQDVGVKRLTELDKF
+722 EVEIGTKRLTQLDRF

-757 TALIGRI
+757 TELIGRI
-764 KSAASFG
+764 ESAARLG
-771 VSKSAMIPNDKAGYS
+771 LSKAAMIPNEKAGYS
-786 EFDAAKDKVANRG
+786 EFEAAKDKVSNHS
-799 DLFKY
+799 DLFKF
-804 DGGTQTKAVI
+804 DTGTQYKAI
-814 GAYDEMFRQIQP
+814 LGEYKELFKQLEA
-826 LIKQGTVTE
+826 LKKQGTINETE
-835 QEATRIHN
+835 SVNIENA
-843 DLMKARAQSVR
+843 LMASRAKAAR
-854 DASISIMQSRQSIGA
+854 DAAIAVRQARQDIGISTNEDSL
-869 SSDFESMILFLN
+869 ILFLD

-887 IDLRTEAINMAI
+887 VNLKTEAINMSI

-911 NLTSVITG
+911 NLTSVIMG

-929 IASTIFDTVIQAIIQ
+929 IASTILESVIQAIIQ
-944 MGVKWAATTLMNSML
+944 MGVRWAATTMMNSML
-959 GKTAAAESTATAAA
+959 GKATAAESTATAAA
-973 TGTSITASMAPAAA
+973 TGASITASMSSAAA

-992 TMGGNTISASTG
+992 TMGANTVSASAG
-1004 MLAFG
+1004 VLAFG
-1009 ALMAMMLGGLLA
+1009 AVMAAMLGALLA

-1033 KLGIV
+1033 KFGIV

-1055 KTTESILSSA
+1055 KTTESIISSA
-1065 ASNGSGAGGNVVSI
+1065 ASNGSGGGNVVSI
-1079 QVDVNVTDSG
+1079 QVDVDVTNNG
-1089 SSTNVSSPGNIS
+1089 SSTNVSSQGGIQES
-1101 EKEFKAMGDQ
+1101 EFKAMGDQ
-1111 MARVAEQVILKNI
+1111 MAKVAEQVILKNI

>member
-1 MTVNG
+1 
-6 SGRWLMAS
+6 MAS

-62 RAADRNSSLLRK
+62 RAADRNSSLLKK
-74 MSNAWLVL
+74 MSNAWLAL
-82 RSAMILSIPLKM
+82 KSAMILSIPLKIFDM
-94 FSAFIDKIIS
+94 FIDKMIS

-117 VSTSSMTKSK
+117 VSTNSMAKSK
-127 QAFDF
+127 EAFDF

-303 QSIDNILQPTSA
+303 QSIDNILQPTTE
-315 HFVAFG
+315 HFKAFG

-329 KSADFINSL
+329 KAADFINAL
-338 KPEEVEKFAHQ
+338 TPEEVAKFAEQ
-349 LVEGAS
+349 LIAAAS

-361 IWFTKASIFVVQHG
+361 AWLAKVTTFVVQNG
-375 EAIWD
+375 EAIVD
-380 LILAYGALRVA
+380 LAIAYGALRVA
-391 IWGYTAAAAGS
+391 VLGYTAAAAGS

-413 GVLGRLAAVV
+413 AVLGRTAAVV

-435 LREKFLSVE
+435 LREKFLAVE

-455 QIMQAFVDIIKTM
+455 QIIQAFIDVVRTM
-468 ISISAASFKTLAEGA
+468 ISIASAGFRTLAEGA
-483 VNSISGMVT
+483 VNSISGMAT
-492 SVINLVPG
+492 SVVNLVPG
-500 VNIQAPKVNFGA
+500 INVQAPKVNFGA
-512 SEAWGNVAKNAASTI
+512 ADAWGNVAKNAASTI
-527 GHWKTIG
+527 GNWKTIG

-544 IDRKYNKPDRISD
+544 IDRKYNKLDRITD
-557 MSNQYGSQIEEQHKL
+557 MSNKYGSQIEEQQKL

-600 KKSAAKLAKE
+600 KKKAAKLAKE
-610 SRETVGYI
+610 TREVVGYI
-618 NEIVSNLKQAYD
+618 NEVVSNLKQAYD
-630 DKIQSIK
+630 DKIQLIK
-637 NMVEAEEYSP
+637 NMVESEEYSP
-647 TQGFQAQIEAL
+647 TQGYQAQIEAL

-669 MKALN
+669 MNALN
-674 SQGLT
+674 RQGLT

-709 DERRDYLN
+709 NERRDYLN
-717 TIADL
+717 NIADL
-722 EQDVGVKRLTELDKF
+722 EQEVGVKRLTELDKF

-744 YSKIAQ
+744 YSKLAK
-750 RAQKEGD
+750 RAHKEGD
-757 TALIGRI
+757 TATINRI
-764 KSAASFG
+764 EAAARFG
-771 VSKSAMIPNDKAGYS
+771 VAKAAMIPNDKAGYT
-786 EFDAAKDKVANRG
+786 EFDAARDKKNKLG
-799 DLFKY
+799 DLYKY
-804 DGGTQTKAVI
+804 DSATQVKAII
-814 GAYDEMFRQIQP
+814 GEYKELFKQLEA
-826 LIKQGTVTE
+826 LKKQGTINETE
-835 QEATRIHN
+835 SVNIENA
-843 DLMKARAQSVR
+843 LMASRAKAAR
-854 DASISIMQSRQSIGA
+854 DAAIAVRQARQDIGISTNEDSL
-869 SSDFESMILFLN
+869 ILFLD
-881 NIRDGF
+881 NISNGF
-887 IDLRTEAINMAI
+887 IDLKTEAINMSI

-911 NLTSVITG
+911 NLTSVIMG

-929 IASTIFDTVIQAIIQ
+929 IASTILESVIQAIIQ
-944 MGVKWAATTLMNSML
+944 MGVRWAATTMMNSML
-959 GKTAAAESTATAAA
+959 GKATAAESTATAAA
-973 TGTSITASMAPAAA
+973 TGASITASMSSAAA

-992 TMGGNTISASTG
+992 TMGANTVSASAG
-1004 MLAFG
+1004 VLAFG
-1009 ALMAMMLGGLLA
+1009 AVMAAMLGALLA

-1055 KTTESILSSA
+1055 KTTESIISSA
-1065 ASNGSGAGGNVVSI
+1065 TSNGSAGGNVVSI
-1079 QVDVNVTDSG
+1079 QVDVDVTNNG
-1089 SSTNVSSPGNIS
+1089 SSTNVSSQGGIQES
-1101 EKEFKAMGDQ
+1101 EFKAMGDQ
-1111 MARVAEQVILKNI
+1111 MAKIAEKVILKNI

>member
-1 MTVNG
+1 MV
-6 SGRWLMAS
+6 S

-62 RAADRNSSLLRK
+62 RAADRNSTLLRK
-74 MSNAWLVL
+74 LSNAWLVL
-82 RSAMILSIPLKM
+82 KSAMILSIPLKM
-94 FSAFIDKIIS
+94 FDMFIDKIIS

-117 VSTSSMTKSK
+117 VSTNSMAKSK
-127 QAFDF
+127 EAFDF

-175 AVASVLHMAPQS
+175 AVASVLHLAPQS

-295 ALGLAKFI
+295 AMGLAKFI
-303 QSIDNILQPTSA
+303 QSIDNILQPTTE
-315 HFVAFG
+315 HFKVFG

-329 KSADFINSL
+329 KAADFINAL
-338 KPEEVEKFAHQ
+338 TPEEVAKFAEQ
-349 LVEGAS
+349 LVAAAS

-361 IWFTKASIFVVQHG
+361 AWLAKVTTFVVQNG
-375 EAIWD
+375 EAIVD
-380 LILAYGALRVA
+380 LTIAYGALRVA

-413 GVLGRLAAVV
+413 GALGRIAAVV

-444 LFGIALARKLH
+444 LFSIALTRKLH
-455 QIMQAFVDIIKTM
+455 QIVQAFVDIVKTM
-468 ISISAASFKTLAEGA
+468 ISIAAASFTTLAEGA
-483 VNSISGMVT
+483 INTISKLGTAVVNI
-492 SVINLVPG
+492 VPG
-500 VNIQAPKVNFGA
+500 VNIKAPEVNFGA
-512 SEAWGNVAKNAASTI
+512 KQKWADVGLTAGKGVANWQQI
-527 GHWKTIG
+527 GKD
-534 SGYDGLADDA
+534 YDGLAADA
-544 IDRKYNKPDRISD
+544 IDRKYNKSDRITD
-557 MSNQYGSQIEEQHKL
+557 MSNKYGSQIEEQHKL

-591 KDDKSSGDA
+591 KDDKASGDT
-600 KKSAAKLAKE
+600 KKKAAKLAKE
-610 SRETVGYI
+610 TREVVGYI

-647 TQGFQAQIEAL
+647 TQGYQAQIEAL

-674 SQGLT
+674 REGLT
-679 MKMKADLQGKYIDLE
+679 LKMKEDLQGKYIDLE

-709 DERRDYLN
+709 NERRDYLN

-737 VQDWERK
+737 VQNWESK
-744 YSKIAQ
+744 YSKLAQ

-757 TALIGRI
+757 TVMIGRI
-764 KSAASFG
+764 EAAARFG

-786 EFDAAKDKVANRG
+786 EFDAAKDKKSKYS
-799 DLFKY
+799 DLFKF
-804 DGGTQTKAVI
+804 DSGTQYKAVI
-814 GAYDEMFRQIQP
+814 GEYDEMFRQIQP
-826 LIKQGTVTE
+826 LIKQGTITE

-843 DLMKARAQSVR
+843 DLMMSRVKATKDAAAAIANARVEIGAGSWNDGLVSMLHDVANGFTNLETSAIQSFK
-854 DASISIMQSRQSIGA
+854 AIGKSISQNLTQNLTEVIIGA
-869 SSDFESMILFLN
+869 QT
-881 NIRDGF
+881 
-887 IDLRTEAINMAI
+887 LR
-899 EIGKALTDNISS
+899 
-911 NLTSVITG
+911 
-919 AKTLKEAFAD
+919 EAFYG
-929 IASTIFDTVIQAIIQ
+929 IARSIIEQVLQAIIQ
-944 MGVKWAATTLMNSML
+944 MGIQWAATMAMSSLMS
-959 GKTAAAESTATAAA
+959 KAAAVESTATAAA
-973 TGTSITASMAPAAA
+973 SGAAITTAMAPAAA

-992 TMGGNTISASTG
+992 TMGQNTVTASAG
-1004 MLAFG
+1004 VLAFG
-1009 ALMAMMLGGLLA
+1009 AVMAAMLGALLA

-1033 KLGIV
+1033 KFGIV

-1055 KTTESILSSA
+1055 KTTEDIIASA
-1065 ASNGSGAGGNVVSI
+1065 TSNKESVRASMPLNTQSE
-1079 QVDVNVTDSG
+1079 QVQTS
-1089 SSTNVSSPGNIS
+1089 SSPTEVHYHTYHVNAMDAKSFSKYVDKNSKSVAKGLKTFNRG
-1101 EKEFKAMGDQ
+1101 FNKA
-1111 MARVAEQVILKNI
+1111 
-1124 KQGGLLDGFKR
+1124 

>member
-1 MTVNG
+1 MV
-6 SGRWLMAS
+6 S

-47 NIQIN
+47 NVQIN

-82 RSAMILSIPLKM
+82 KSAMILSIPLKM
-94 FSAFIDKIIS
+94 FDMFIDKIIS

-117 VSTSSMTKSK
+117 VSTGSMAKSK

-175 AVASVLHMAPQS
+175 AVASVLHMAPHS
-187 VDRMFTAFTQ
+187 VDRMFMAFTQ

-303 QSIDNILQPTSA
+303 QSIDNILQPTTE
-315 HFVAFG
+315 HFKVFG

-329 KSADFINSL
+329 KAADFINAL
-338 KPEEVEKFAHQ
+338 TPEEVAKFAEQ
-349 LVEGAS
+349 LIAAAS

-361 IWFTKASIFVVQHG
+361 AWLAKVTTFVVQNG
-375 EAIWD
+375 EAIVD
-380 LILAYGALRVA
+380 LAVAYGALRVA
-391 IWGYTAAAAGS
+391 VWGYTAAAAGS

-413 GVLGRLAAVV
+413 GVLGQTAAVI

-435 LREKFLSVE
+435 LKEKFLSVE

-483 VNSISGMVT
+483 INSISGMAT
-492 SVINLVPG
+492 AVINLVPG

-512 SEAWGNVAKNAASTI
+512 SDAWAGVAKNAANVV
-527 GHWKTIG
+527 GNWGQIG
-534 SGYDGLADDA
+534 SGYDDLAADA
-544 IDRKYNKPDRISD
+544 IDRKYNKSDRISD
-557 MSNQYGSQIEEQHKL
+557 MSNKYGSQIEEQHKL

-600 KKSAAKLAKE
+600 KKKAAKLAKE
-610 SRETVGYI
+610 TKEVVGYI

-647 TQGFQAQIEAL
+647 TQGYLAQIEAL

-674 SQGLT
+674 RQGLT

-709 DERRDYLN
+709 NERRDYLN
-717 TIADL
+717 NIADL
-722 EQDVGVKRLTELDKF
+722 EQEVGIKRLTELDKF
-737 VQDWERK
+737 VQNWERK
-744 YSKIAQ
+744 YSKLAQ

-757 TALIGRI
+757 AATIGRI
-764 KSAASFG
+764 ESAARFG

-786 EFDAAKDKVANRG
+786 EFDAAKDKTSNHG
-799 DLFKY
+799 DLFKF
-804 DGGTQTKAVI
+804 DSGTQYKAVI
-814 GAYDEMFRQIQP
+814 GEYDEMFRQIQP
-826 LIKQGTVTE
+826 LIKQGTITE

-843 DLMKARAQSVR
+843 DLMMARAKATK
-854 DASISIMQSRQSIGA
+854 DAAAAVANARVEIGAGTWSDGLVGMLHDVAGGFTNIKSSAILAFKAIGKSISQNVSQ
-869 SSDFESMILFLN
+869 N
-881 NIRDGF
+881 
-887 IDLRTEAINMAI
+887 
-899 EIGKALTDNISS
+899 LTD
-911 NLTSVITG
+911 VITG
-919 AKTLKEAFAD
+919 AQTLGEAFNN
-929 IASTIFDTVIQAIIQ
+929 IARSIIEQVLQAIIQ
-944 MGVKWAATTLMNSML
+944 MGIQWAATMAMSSLMS
-959 GKTAAAESTATAAA
+959 KAVAVESTAVAASSGAAITTA
-973 TGTSITASMAPAAA
+973 MAPAAA

-992 TMGGNTISASTG
+992 TMGANTVTASAG
-1004 MLAFG
+1004 VLAFG
-1009 ALMAMMLGGLLA
+1009 AVMAAMLGALLA

-1033 KLGIV
+1033 KFGIV

-1055 KTTESILSSA
+1055 KTTEDIISSA
-1065 ASNGSGAGGNVVSI
+1065 ASNKESMKSSMPSNDQSQMNATEVKSEVHNHHYKISAMDAKSFDKYIAKNKRFVADGLIKHRRNFGA
-1079 QVDVNVTDSG
+1079 
-1089 SSTNVSSPGNIS
+1089 
-1101 EKEFKAMGDQ
+1101 
-1111 MARVAEQVILKNI
+1111 
-1124 KQGGLLDGFKR
+1124 

>member
-1 MTVNG
+1 MT
-6 SGRWLMAS
+6 S

-47 NIQIN
+47 NVQVN
-52 QTNNNLDRVG
+52 QTNNNLDRIG

-74 MSNAWLVL
+74 LSNAWLVL
-82 RSAMILSIPLKM
+82 KSAMILSIPLKM
-94 FSAFIDKIIS
+94 FDMFIDKIIS

-117 VSTSSMTKSK
+117 VSTSSITKSK
-127 QAFDF
+127 EAFDF
-132 VARAARA
+132 VTRAARA

-163 TAAIDRLFLSVS
+163 TAAIDRLFLSVT
-175 AVASVLHMAPQS
+175 AVSSVLHMAPQS

-246 VKFFSNMPDVIME
+246 VKFFSNIPDVIME

-303 QSIDNILQPTSA
+303 QAIDNILQPTSE
-315 HFVAFG
+315 HFKAFG

-329 KSADFINSL
+329 KAADFINAL
-338 KPEEVEKFAHQ
+338 TPEEVAKFAEQ
-349 LVEGAS
+349 LVAGVS

-361 IWFTKASIFVVQHG
+361 VWLTKASVFVVKHG
-375 EAIWD
+375 EAIVD
-380 LILAYGALRVA
+380 LTLAYIGLRVA
-391 IWGYTAAAAGS
+391 LWGYTAAAAGS

-413 GVLGRLAAVV
+413 GVLGRVAAVV

-444 LFGIALARKLH
+444 LFSIALTKKLH
-455 QIMQAFVDIIKTM
+455 QIVQGFIDIIKTM
-468 ISISAASFKTLAEGA
+468 VSIASASVRTLAEGT
-483 VNSISGMVT
+483 VNSVSGMATAV
-492 SVINLVPG
+492 VNLVPG

-512 SEAWGNVAKNAASTI
+512 KDAWGNVAKNAASTI
-527 GHWKTIG
+527 GNWNQLG
-534 SGYDGLADDA
+534 SDYDGLADDA
-544 IDRKYNKPDRISD
+544 INRKYNKSTRIDD
-557 MSNQYGSQIEEQHKL
+557 MSKLYGSQIDEQRKL

-591 KDDKSSGDA
+591 KDSKGSGDA
-600 KKSAAKLAKE
+600 KKAAAKLAKE
-610 SRETVGYI
+610 SREIVGYI
-618 NEIVSNLKQAYD
+618 SEVVSNLKKAYD
-630 DKIQSIK
+630 DKVQEIK
-637 NMVEAEEYSP
+637 NLVESEEYTP
-647 TQGFQAQIEAL
+647 TQGFLAQIEAI
-658 KSYTSQAQAEI
+658 KSYTSQAEAEVH
-669 MKALN
+669 KAL
-674 SQGLT
+674 SRQGLT
-679 MKMKADLQGKYIDLE
+679 MKTRESLNGKLLDLD
-694 RNMVNETKKLQTEML
+694 RNMLNETKKLQTEMSK
-709 DERRDYLN
+709 ERKEYLQSI
-717 TIADL
+717 TDI
-722 EQDVGVKRLTELDKF
+722 EVEFGVKRLTALDTFEKNYA
-737 VQDWERK
+737 E
-744 YSKIAQ
+744 KIDKLVK
-750 RAQKEGD
+750 RAKKEND
-757 TALIGRI
+757 TATLSRLQTL
-764 KSAASFG
+764 STAA
-771 VSKSAMIPNDKAGYS
+771 VYKSAMVQNDSIGYN
-786 EFDAAKDKVANRG
+786 EFDVARDKKNNLG
-799 DLFKY
+799 DLYKFDTGVQVKAIVGEYEELFK
-804 DGGTQTKAVI
+804 K
-814 GAYDEMFRQIQP
+814 IQP
-826 LIKQGTVTE
+826 LMKQGTMTE
-835 QEATRIHN
+835 AEATRVHN
-843 DLMKARAQSVR
+843 DLMKARALAVR
-854 DASISIMQSRQSIGA
+854 DTSISIMQSRQNIGA
-869 SSDFESMILFLN
+869 STDLESLVLFLDK
-881 NIRDGF
+881 IRDGF
-887 IDLRTEAINMAI
+887 VDLRTEAINMAI

-911 NLTSVITG
+911 NLTDVITG
-919 AKTLKEAFAD
+919 AKTLKQAFAD
-929 IASTIFDTVIQAIIQ
+929 IASTIFESVIQAIIQ
-944 MGVKWAATTLMNSML
+944 MGVKWAATTMMNSML
-959 GKTAAAESTATAAA
+959 GKAAAAESTATAA
-973 TGTSITASMAPAAA
+973 TSGAAITTAMAPAAA

-992 TMGGNTISASTG
+992 TMGSNTITASAG

-1009 ALMAMMLGGLLA
+1009 AVMAMMLGGLLA

-1055 KTTESILSSA
+1055 KTTESIISSA
-1065 ASNGSGAGGNVVSI
+1065 TSKGSPAGGGNVVNI
-1079 QVDVNVTDSG
+1079 QVDVNVSENGT
-1089 SSTNVSSPGNIS
+1089 STSVNAPGGLS
-1101 EKEFKAMGDQ
+1101 EKDFKAMGDQ
-1111 MARVAEQVILKNI
+1111 MANVAEKVILKHL
-1124 KQGGLLDGFKR
+1124 KQGGYFDGFKR

>member
-1 MTVNG
+1 
-6 SGRWLMAS
+6 MAS

-28 GSAQTVQAINSIVN
+28 GAAQTVQAINSIVN

-47 NIQIN
+47 NVQIN

-62 RAADRNSSLLRK
+62 RAADRNSSLIRK
-74 MSNAWLVL
+74 MSNAWLAL
-82 RSAMILSIPLKM
+82 KSAMILSIPLKM
-94 FSAFIDKIIS
+94 FDMFIDKIIS

-117 VSTSSMTKSK
+117 VSTNSMAKSK
-127 QAFDF
+127 EAFDF

-163 TAAIDRLFLSVS
+163 TAAIDRLFLSVT
-175 AVASVLHMAPQS
+175 AVASVLHMAPHS

-303 QSIDNILQPTSA
+303 QSIDTILQPTTE
-315 HFVAFG
+315 HFKAFG

-329 KSADFINSL
+329 KAADFINAL
-338 KPEEVEKFAHQ
+338 TPDEVARFAEQ
-349 LVEGAS
+349 LVAAAS

-361 IWFTKASIFVVQHG
+361 AWLAKVTTFVVQNG
-375 EAIWD
+375 EAIVD
-380 LILAYGALRVA
+380 LAIAYGALKVA
-391 IWGYTAAAAGS
+391 VWGYTAAAAGS

-413 GVLGRLAAVV
+413 GVLGRVAAVL

-455 QIMQAFVDIIKTM
+455 QIVQSFVDIVRTM
-468 ISISAASFKTLAEGA
+468 ISVASASFKTLAEGT
-483 VNSISGMVT
+483 VNSISGMAT
-492 SVINLVPG
+492 AVINLVPG
-500 VNIQAPKVNFGA
+500 INIQAPKVNFGA
-512 SEAWGNVAKNAASTI
+512 SDAWGKVAQNAASTI
-527 GHWKTIG
+527 GNWKSIG
-534 SGYDGLADDA
+534 SGYDGLAADA
-544 IDRKYNKPDRISD
+544 IDRKYNKSDRITD
-557 MSNQYGSQIEEQHKL
+557 MSNKYGSQIEEQHKL

-591 KDDKSSGDA
+591 KEDKASGDS
-600 KKSAAKLAKE
+600 KQKAAKLAKDT
-610 SRETVGYI
+610 RETIGYI
-618 NEIVSNLKQAYD
+618 NEVVSNLKQAYD

-647 TQGFQAQIEAL
+647 TQGYLAQIEAL

-674 SQGLT
+674 HQGLT
-679 MKMKADLQGKYIDLE
+679 NKMKADLQGKYIDLE
-694 RNMVNETKKLQTEML
+694 RNLVNETKKLQTEML
-709 DERRDYLN
+709 NERRDYLN
-717 TIADL
+717 TVTDL
-722 EQDVGVKRLTELDKF
+722 EVEIGTKRLTQLDRF

-757 TALIGRI
+757 TALINRI
-764 KSAASFG
+764 ESAARLG
-771 VSKSAMIPNDKAGYS
+771 LSKAAMIPNEKAGYS
-786 EFDAAKDKVANRG
+786 EFEAAKDKKSNLG

-804 DGGTQTKAVI
+804 DSGTQVKAI
-814 GAYDEMFRQIQP
+814 LGEYEELFKQIEP
-826 LIKQGTVTE
+826 LMKQGTINETE
-835 QEATRIHN
+835 SVNIHN
-843 DLMKARAQSVR
+843 ALMASRAQAAR
-854 DASISIMQSRQSIGA
+854 DAAIAVRQARQDIGISTNEDSL
-869 SSDFESMILFLN
+869 ILFLD

-887 IDLRTEAINMAI
+887 IDLKTEAINMSI

-911 NLTSVITG
+911 NLTSVIMG

-929 IASTIFDTVIQAIIQ
+929 IASTILESVIQAIIQ
-944 MGVKWAATTLMNSML
+944 MGVRWAATTMMNSML
-959 GKTAAAESTATAAA
+959 GKASAAESTATAAA
-973 TGTSITASMAPAAA
+973 TGASITASMAPAAA

-992 TMGGNTISASTG
+992 TMGSNTISASAG

-1065 ASNGSGAGGNVVSI
+1065 ASNGSAGGNVVNI
-1079 QVDVNVTDSG
+1079 QVDVDVTNNG
-1089 SSTNVSSPGNIS
+1089 SSTNVSSQGGIQES
-1101 EKEFKAMGDQ
+1101 EFKAMGDQ

>member
-1 MTVNG
+1 MV
-6 SGRWLMAS
+6 S

-74 MSNAWLVL
+74 LSNAWLVL
-82 RSAMILSIPLKM
+82 RSAMILSIPLKIFDM
-94 FSAFIDKIIS
+94 FIDKIIS

-117 VSTSSMTKSK
+117 VSTSSMAKSK

-163 TAAIDRLFLSVS
+163 TAAIDRLFLSVT

-273 SQINNLKSTIYR
+273 SQINNLKSTMYR

-295 ALGLAKFI
+295 AMGLAKFI
-303 QSIDNILQPTSA
+303 QSIDNILQPTSE
-315 HFVAFG
+315 HFKVFG

-329 KSADFINSL
+329 KAADFINAL
-338 KPEEVEKFAHQ
+338 TPDEVARFAEQ
-349 LVEGAS
+349 LVAAAS

-361 IWFTKASIFVVQHG
+361 AWLAKVTTFVVQNG
-375 EAIWD
+375 EAIVD
-380 LILAYGALRVA
+380 LTIAYGALRVA
-391 IWGYTAAAAGS
+391 VWGYTAAAAGS

-413 GVLGRLAAVV
+413 GVLGRVAAVL
-423 AAFFVGWQIGTV
+423 ASFFVGWQIGTV

-455 QIMQAFVDIIKTM
+455 QIVQAFVDIIRTM
-468 ISISAASFKTLAEGA
+468 ISVASASIKTLAEGT
-483 VNSISGMVT
+483 VNSISGMAT
-492 SVINLVPG
+492 AVINLVPG
-500 VNIQAPKVNFGA
+500 INIQAPKVNFGA
-512 SEAWGNVAKNAASTI
+512 SDAWGKVAQNAASTI
-527 GHWKTIG
+527 GNWKSIG
-534 SGYDGLADDA
+534 SGYDGLAADA
-544 IDRKYNKPDRISD
+544 IDRKYNKSDRITD
-557 MSNQYGSQIEEQHKL
+557 MSNKYGSQIEEQHKL

-591 KDDKSSGDA
+591 KEDKSSGDS
-600 KKSAAKLAKE
+600 KQKAAKLAKDT
-610 SRETVGYI
+610 RETVGYI
-618 NEIVSNLKQAYD
+618 NEVVSNLKQAYD

-647 TQGFQAQIEAL
+647 TQGYQAQIEAL

-674 SQGLT
+674 HQGLT
-679 MKMKADLQGKYIDLE
+679 NKMKADLQGKYIDLE
-694 RNMVNETKKLQTEML
+694 RNLVNETKKLQTEML
-709 DERRDYLN
+709 NERRDYLN
-717 TIADL
+717 TVTDL
-722 EQDVGVKRLTELDKF
+722 EVEIGTKRLTQLDRF

-757 TALIGRI
+757 TAMIDRI
-764 KSAASFG
+764 EAAARLG
-771 VSKSAMIPNDKAGYS
+771 VYKSAMIPNEKAGYS
-786 EFDAAKDKVANRG
+786 EFEAAKDKKSNLG

-804 DGGTQTKAVI
+804 DSGTQVKAI
-814 GAYDEMFRQIQP
+814 LGEYQELFKQLQP
-826 LIKQGTVTE
+826 LMKQGTINETE
-835 QEATRIHN
+835 SVNIHN
-843 DLMKARAQSVR
+843 ALMASRAQAAR
-854 DASISIMQSRQSIGA
+854 DAAIAVRQARQDIGISTNEDSL
-869 SSDFESMILFLN
+869 ILFLN
-881 NIRDGF
+881 NIRNGF
-887 IDLRTEAINMAI
+887 IDLKTEAINMSI

-929 IASTIFDTVIQAIIQ
+929 IASTIFDSVIQAIIQ
-944 MGVKWAATTLMNSML
+944 MGVRWAATTMMNNML
-959 GKTAAAESTATAAA
+959 GKASAAESTATAAA
-973 TGTSITASMAPAAA
+973 TGASITASMAPAAA

-992 TMGGNTISASTG
+992 TMGSNTISASTG

-1065 ASNGSGAGGNVVSI
+1065 ASNGSAGGNVVSI
-1079 QVDVNVTDSG
+1079 QVDVDVTNNG
-1089 SSTNVSSPGNIS
+1089 SSTNVSSQGGIQES
-1101 EKEFKAMGDQ
+1101 EFKAMGDQ
-1111 MARVAEQVILKNI
+1111 MAKVAEQVILKNI

>member
-1 MTVNG
+1 
-6 SGRWLMAS
+6 MAS

-47 NIQIN
+47 NVQIN

-74 MSNAWLVL
+74 MSNAWLAL
-82 RSAMILSIPLKM
+82 KSAMVLSIPLKM
-94 FSAFIDKIIS
+94 FDMFIDKIIS

-117 VSTSSMTKSK
+117 VSTNSMAKSK
-127 QAFDF
+127 EAFDF

-163 TAAIDRLFLSVS
+163 TAAIDRLFLSVT
-175 AVASVLHMAPQS
+175 AVASVLHMAPHS

-246 VKFFSNMPDVIME
+246 VKFFSNIPDVIME

-303 QSIDNILQPTSA
+303 QSIDTILQPTTD
-315 HFVAFG
+315 HFKAFG

-329 KSADFINSL
+329 KAADFINAL
-338 KPEEVEKFAHQ
+338 TPDEVAKFAEQ
-349 LVEGAS
+349 LVAAAS

-361 IWFTKASIFVVQHG
+361 AWLAKVTTFVVQNG
-375 EAIWD
+375 EAIVD
-380 LILAYGALRVA
+380 LAIAYGALKVA
-391 IWGYTAAAAGS
+391 VWGYTAAAAGS

-413 GVLGRLAAVV
+413 GVLGRVAAVL

-455 QIMQAFVDIIKTM
+455 QIVQAFVDIIRTM
-468 ISISAASFKTLAEGA
+468 ISVASASFKTLAEGT
-483 VNSISGMVT
+483 VNSISGMAT
-492 SVINLVPG
+492 AVINLVPG
-500 VNIQAPKVNFGA
+500 INIQAPKVNFGA
-512 SEAWGNVAKNAASTI
+512 SDAWGQVAKNAASTI
-527 GHWKTIG
+527 GNWKSIG
-534 SGYDGLADDA
+534 SGYDGLAADA
-544 IDRKYNKPDRISD
+544 IDRKYNKSDRVTD
-557 MSNQYGSQIEEQHKL
+557 MSNKYGSQIEEQHKL

-591 KDDKSSGDA
+591 KEDKASGDS
-600 KKSAAKLAKE
+600 KQKAAKLAKDT
-610 SRETVGYI
+610 RETIGYI
-618 NEIVSNLKQAYD
+618 NEVVSNLKQAYD

-647 TQGFQAQIEAL
+647 TQGYLAQIEAL

-674 SQGLT
+674 HQGLT
-679 MKMKADLQGKYIDLE
+679 NKMKADLQGKYIDLE
-694 RNMVNETKKLQTEML
+694 RNLVNETKKLQTEML
-709 DERRDYLN
+709 NERRDYLN
-717 TIADL
+717 TVTDL
-722 EQDVGVKRLTELDKF
+722 EVEIGTKRLTQLDRF

-764 KSAASFG
+764 ESAARLG
-771 VSKSAMIPNDKAGYS
+771 LSKAAMIPNEKAGYS
-786 EFDAAKDKVANRG
+786 ELESAKDKKSNLG

-804 DGGTQTKAVI
+804 DSGTQVKAI
-814 GAYDEMFRQIQP
+814 LGEYEELFRQLQP
-826 LIKQGTVTE
+826 LMKQGTINETE
-835 QEATRIHN
+835 SVNIHN
-843 DLMKARAQSVR
+843 ALMASRAQAAR
-854 DASISIMQSRQSIGA
+854 DAAIAVRQARQDIGISTNEDSL
-869 SSDFESMILFLN
+869 ILFLD

-887 IDLRTEAINMAI
+887 IDLKTEAINMSI

-911 NLTSVITG
+911 NLTSVIMG

-929 IASTIFDTVIQAIIQ
+929 IASTILESVIQAIIQ
-944 MGVKWAATTLMNSML
+944 MGVRWAATTMMNSML
-959 GKTAAAESTATAAA
+959 GKASAAESTATAAA
-973 TGTSITASMAPAAA
+973 TGASITASMAPAAA

-992 TMGGNTISASTG
+992 TMGSNTISASAG

-1065 ASNGSGAGGNVVSI
+1065 ASNGSAGGNVVNV
-1079 QVDVNVTDSG
+1079 QVDVDVTNNG
-1089 SSTNVSSPGNIS
+1089 SSTNVSSQGGIQES
-1101 EKEFKAMGDQ
+1101 EFKAMGDQ
-1111 MARVAEQVILKNI
+1111 MAKVAEQVILKNI

>member
-1 MTVNG
+1 
-6 SGRWLMAS
+6 MAS

-82 RSAMILSIPLKM
+82 KSAMILSIPLKM
-94 FSAFIDKIIS
+94 FDMFIDKMIS

-117 VSTSSMTKSK
+117 VSTNSMAKSK
-127 QAFDF
+127 EAFDF

-139 YGVELETLSKSYAKF
+139 YGVELETLLKSYAKF

-197 MASKGQIYSEELK
+197 MASKGQIMSEELK

-221 ALAAQAMGVSVRQ
+221 ALAAQAMSVSVRQ

-303 QSIDNILQPTSA
+303 QSIDTILQPTTE
-315 HFVAFG
+315 HFKAFG

-329 KSADFINSL
+329 KAADFINAL
-338 KPEEVEKFAHQ
+338 KPDEVAKFAEQ
-349 LVEGAS
+349 LVAAAS

-361 IWFTKASIFVVQHG
+361 AWLAKVTTFVVQNG
-375 EAIWD
+375 EAIVD
-380 LILAYGALRVA
+380 LTIAYGALRVA
-391 IWGYTAAAAGS
+391 VLGYTAAAAGS

-413 GVLGRLAAVV
+413 AVLGRTAAVV

-435 LREKFLSVE
+435 LREKFLAVE

-455 QIMQAFVDIIKTM
+455 QIIQAFIDVVRTM
-468 ISISAASFKTLAEGA
+468 ISIASAGFRTLAEGA
-483 VNSISGMVT
+483 VNSISGMAT
-492 SVINLVPG
+492 SVVNLVPG
-500 VNIQAPKVNFGA
+500 INVQAPKVNFGA
-512 SEAWGNVAKNAASTI
+512 ADAWGNVAKNAASTI
-527 GHWKTIG
+527 GNWKTIG

-544 IDRKYNKPDRISD
+544 IDRKYNKSDRITD
-557 MSNQYGSQIEEQHKL
+557 MSNKYGSQIEEQQKL

-600 KKSAAKLAKE
+600 KKKAAKLAKE
-610 SRETVGYI
+610 TREVVGYI
-618 NEIVSNLKQAYD
+618 NEVVSNLKQAYD
-630 DKIQSIK
+630 DKIQLIK
-637 NMVEAEEYSP
+637 NMVESEEYSP
-647 TQGFQAQIEAL
+647 TQGYQAQIEAL

-674 SQGLT
+674 RQGLT

-709 DERRDYLN
+709 NERRDYLN
-717 TIADL
+717 TVTEL
-722 EQDVGVKRLTELDKF
+722 EVEIGTKRLTQLDRF

-757 TALIGRI
+757 TALINRI
-764 KSAASFG
+764 EAAARLG
-771 VSKSAMIPNDKAGYS
+771 LSKAAMIPNEKAGYS
-786 EFDAAKDKVANRG
+786 EFEAAKDKKSNLG
-799 DLFKY
+799 NLFKY
-804 DGGTQTKAVI
+804 DSGTQVKAII
-814 GAYDEMFRQIQP
+814 GEYEELFKQIEQ
-826 LIKQGTVTE
+826 LMKQGTINETE
-835 QEATRIHN
+835 SVNIHN
-843 DLMKARAQSVR
+843 ALMASRAQAAR
-854 DASISIMQSRQSIGA
+854 DAAIAVRQARKDIGISTNEDSL
-869 SSDFESMILFLN
+869 ILFLD
-881 NIRDGF
+881 NISNGF
-887 IDLRTEAINMAI
+887 IDLKTEAINMSI

-911 NLTSVITG
+911 NLTSVITS

-929 IASTIFDTVIQAIIQ
+929 IASTIFDSVIQAIIQ
-944 MGVKWAATTLMNSML
+944 MGVRWAATTMMNNML
-959 GKTAAAESTATAAA
+959 GKASAAESTATAAA
-973 TGTSITASMAPAAA
+973 TGASITASMAPAAA

-992 TMGGNTISASTG
+992 TMGSNTISASAG

-1009 ALMAMMLGGLLA
+1009 AVMAAMLGALLA

-1065 ASNGSGAGGNVVSI
+1065 ASNGSAGGGNVVSI
-1079 QVDVNVTDSG
+1079 QVDVDVTNNG
-1089 SSTNVSSPGNIS
+1089 SSTNVSSQGGIQES
-1101 EKEFKAMGDQ
+1101 EFKAMGDQ
-1111 MARVAEQVILKNI
+1111 MAKVAEQVILKNI

>member
-1 MTVNG
+1 MV
-6 SGRWLMAS
+6 S

-47 NIQIN
+47 NVQIN

-62 RAADRNSSLLRK
+62 RAADRNSSMLRK
-74 MSNAWLVL
+74 MSNAWLAL
-82 RSAMILSIPLKM
+82 KSAMVLSIPLKLFDM
-94 FSAFIDKIIS
+94 FIDKIIS

-117 VSTSSMTKSK
+117 VSTNSMAKSK
-127 QAFDF
+127 EAFDF

-175 AVASVLHMAPQS
+175 AVASVLHLAPQS

-303 QSIDNILQPTSA
+303 QSIDNILQPTTE
-315 HFVAFG
+315 HFKVFG

-329 KSADFINSL
+329 KAADFINAL
-338 KPEEVEKFAHQ
+338 TPEEVAKFAEQ
-349 LVEGAS
+349 LVAAAS

-361 IWFTKASIFVVQHG
+361 AWLAKVTTFVVQNG
-375 EAIWD
+375 EAIVD
-380 LILAYGALRVA
+380 LTIAYGALKVA
-391 IWGYTAAAAGS
+391 VWGYTAAAAGS

-413 GVLGRLAAVV
+413 GLLGKIAAVV

-435 LREKFLSVE
+435 LKEKFLSVE

-468 ISISAASFKTLAEGA
+468 ISISAASFKSLAEGA
-483 VNSISGMVT
+483 INSISGMAT
-492 SVINLVPG
+492 AVINLVPG
-500 VNIQAPKVNFGA
+500 VNVQAPKVNFGA
-512 SEAWGNVAKNAASTI
+512 SEAWAGAAANAAKVV
-527 GHWKTIG
+527 GNWKTIG
-534 SGYDGLADDA
+534 TGYNALGDDA
-544 IDRKYNKPDRISD
+544 IDRRHNKPDRITD
-557 MSNQYGSQIEEQHKL
+557 MSNKMGSQVEEIQKL
-572 NAEFEKLKAEADEM
+572 MAEHERLKAEAERET
-586 LAKMP
+586 AKMQ
-591 KDDKSSGDA
+591 KASGGSASDDS
-600 KKSAAKLAKE
+600 KKKAAKLAKE
-610 SRETVGYI
+610 SREFVSYS

-630 DKIQSIK
+630 DKVQSIK

-647 TQGFQAQIEAL
+647 TQGYQAQLEAL
-658 KSYTSQAQAEI
+658 KSYTSEAISLIDA
-669 MKALN
+669 ALLKEN
-674 SQGLT
+674 MSLKSRADLIG
-679 MKMKADLQGKYIDLE
+679 KKADLLRDELNITKSIQTDMLNDRKEYLDSITDLE
-694 RNMVNETKKLQTEML
+694 IE
-709 DERRDYLN
+709 
-717 TIADL
+717 
-722 EQDVGVKRLTELDKF
+722 VGIKRLTELDKF
-737 VQDWERK
+737 IIEWERK
-744 YSKIAQ
+744 NKKLIS
-750 RAQKEGD
+750 RASLEGD
-757 TALIGRI
+757 KGVNSRI
-764 KSAASFG
+764 TQAARFG
-771 VSKSAMIPNDKAGYS
+771 LSKAAMIPNDKAGYS
-786 EFDAAKDKVANRG
+786 EFDAARDKVANRG
-799 DLFKY
+799 DLFKF
-804 DGGTQTKAVI
+804 DSGTQYKAVI
-814 GAYDEMFRQIQP
+814 GEYDEMFRQIQP
-826 LIKQGTVTE
+826 LIKQGTITE

-843 DLMKARAQSVR
+843 DLMMARVKATQ
-854 DASISIMQSRQSIGA
+854 DAAAAVANARMEIGA
-869 SSDFESMILFLN
+869 GTWSDGLVGMLHDVSGGFTNIKSS
-881 NIRDGF
+881 
-887 IDLRTEAINMAI
+887 AIQAFKD
-899 EIGKALTDNISS
+899 IGKSLSQNVSQNLTD
-911 NLTSVITG
+911 VITG
-919 AKTLKEAFAD
+919 AQTLGEAFNN
-929 IASTIFDTVIQAIIQ
+929 IAKSIIEQVLQAIIQ
-944 MGVKWAATTLMNSML
+944 MGIQWAATMAMSSMMS
-959 GKTAAAESTATAAA
+959 KAVAVESTATAAA
-973 TGTSITASMAPAAA
+973 SGAAITTAMAPAAA

-992 TMGGNTISASTG
+992 TMGANTVTASAG
-1004 MLAFG
+1004 VLAFG
-1009 ALMAMMLGGLLA
+1009 AVMAAMLGALLA

-1033 KLGIV
+1033 KFGIV

-1055 KTTESILSSA
+1055 KTTEDIISSA
-1065 ASNGSGAGGNVVSI
+1065 TSNKESMK
-1079 QVDVNVTDSG
+1079 
-1089 SSTNVSSPGNIS
+1089 SSMPSNDLSQTNTTEVKPEVHNYHYNIS
-1101 EKEFKAMGDQ
+1101 AMDAKSFEKYIAKNNRF
-1111 MARVAEQVILKNI
+1111 VADSLI
-1124 KQGGLLDGFKR
+1124 KHRRNFGA

>member
-1 MTVNG
+1 
-6 SGRWLMAS
+6 MAS

-62 RAADRNSSLLRK
+62 RAADRNSSLLKK
-74 MSNAWLVL
+74 MSNAWLAL
-82 RSAMILSIPLKM
+82 KSAMILSIPLKM
-94 FSAFIDKIIS
+94 FDMFIDKMIS

-117 VSTSSMTKSK
+117 VSTNSMAKSK
-127 QAFDF
+127 EAFDF

-175 AVASVLHMAPQS
+175 AVASVLHLAPQS

-234 LMDDMKKGKVDI
+234 LMADMKKGKVDI

-303 QSIDNILQPTSA
+303 QSIDNILQPTSE
-315 HFVAFG
+315 HFKVFG

-329 KSADFINSL
+329 KAADFINSL
-338 KPEEVEKFAHQ
+338 TPEEVKKFAEQ
-349 LVEGAS
+349 LVAAAS

-361 IWFTKASIFVVQHG
+361 VWLAKVTTFVVQNG
-375 EAIWD
+375 EAIVD
-380 LILAYGALRVA
+380 LTIAYGALRVA

-413 GVLGRLAAVV
+413 GVLGRIAAVV

-444 LFGIALARKLH
+444 LFSIALTKKLH
-455 QIMQAFVDIIKTM
+455 QIVQAFVDIIKTM
-468 ISISAASFKTLAEGA
+468 ISIAAASFKTLAEGA
-483 VNSISGMVT
+483 INSISGMAT
-492 SVINLVPG
+492 AVINLVPG

-512 SEAWGNVAKNAASTI
+512 SDAWNKVAQNAAATV
-527 GHWKTIG
+527 GNWNQLG
-534 SGYDGLADDA
+534 SDYDSLKDDA
-544 IDRKYNKPDRISD
+544 INRKNNKSDRITD
-557 MSNQYGSQIEEQHKL
+557 MSNAMGSQVEEIQKL
-572 NAEFEKLKAEADEM
+572 MAEHERLKAEAERET
-586 LAKMP
+586 AKMQ
-591 KDDKSSGDA
+591 KASGGSTSDDA
-600 KKSAAKLAKE
+600 KKKAAKVAKE
-610 SRETVGYI
+610 TREFIGYA

-630 DKIQSIK
+630 DKVQSIK

-647 TQGFQAQIEAL
+647 TQGYLAQIEAL

-669 MKALN
+669 DNALKRDRISLKAR
-674 SQGLT
+674 
-679 MKMKADLQGKYIDLE
+679 ADLVGKKANLLRDEL
-694 RNMVNETKKLQTEML
+694 NETKKLQTEML
-709 DERRDYLN
+709 NERRDYLN
-717 TIADL
+717 SIADL
-722 EQDVGVKRLTELDKF
+722 EQEVGVKRLTELDKF
-737 VQDWERK
+737 VQNWERK
-744 YSKIAQ
+744 YLKLAK

-757 TALIGRI
+757 TAMISRI
-764 KSAASFG
+764 EAASRFG
-771 VSKSAMIPNDKAGYS
+771 VFKSAMVPNEKAGYS
-786 EFDAAKDKVANRG
+786 EFEAAKDKKSNLG
-799 DLFKY
+799 ELFKY
-804 DGGTQTKAVI
+804 DNGTQVKAII
-814 GAYDEMFRQIQP
+814 GEYEELFKKIQP
-826 LIKQGTVTE
+826 LMEQGTINET
-835 QEATRIHN
+835 EATNIHN
-843 DLMKARAQSVR
+843 SLMAARAQATREAAV
-854 DASISIMQSRQSIGA
+854 AARQARQDIGIA
-869 SSDFESMILFLN
+869 TNEDSLILFLN
-881 NIRDGF
+881 KIRDGF
-887 IDLRTEAINMAI
+887 IDLKTEAINMSI

-929 IASTIFDTVIQAIIQ
+929 IATTILESVIQAIIQ
-944 MGVKWAATTLMNSML
+944 MGVKWAATTMMNSML
-959 GKTAAAESTATAAA
+959 GKATAAESTATAAA
-973 TGTSITASMAPAAA
+973 TGASITAAMTPAAA

-992 TMGGNTISASTG
+992 TMGGNTVTASTG
-1004 MLAFG
+1004 VLAFG
-1009 ALMAMMLGGLLA
+1009 AVMAAMLGALLA

-1055 KTTESILSSA
+1055 KTTESIISSA
-1065 ASNGSGAGGNVVSI
+1065 ASNGSGGGNVVSI
-1079 QVDVNVTDSG
+1079 QVDVDVTNNG
-1089 SSTNVSSPGNIS
+1089 SSTNVSTQGGIQES
-1101 EKEFKAMGDQ
+1101 EFKAMGDQ
-1111 MARVAEQVILKNI
+1111 MAKIAEKVILKNL
-1124 KQGGLLDGFKR
+1124 KQGGLLDGIKR

>member
-1 MTVNG
+1 MV
-6 SGRWLMAS
+6 S

-47 NIQIN
+47 NVQVN
-52 QTNNNLDRVG
+52 QTNNGLDRIG
-62 RAADRNSSLLRK
+62 KAADRNSTLLRK
-74 MSNAWLVL
+74 LSNAWLVL

-94 FSAFIDKIIS
+94 FDAFIDKMIS

-117 VSTSSMTKSK
+117 VSTNSIAKSK

-303 QSIDNILQPTSA
+303 QSIDNILQPTSE
-315 HFVAFG
+315 HFKVFG

-329 KSADFINSL
+329 KAADFINAL
-338 KPEEVEKFAHQ
+338 TPEEVARFAEQ
-349 LVEGAS
+349 LVAAAS

-361 IWFTKASIFVVQHG
+361 AWLAKVTTFVVQNG
-375 EAIWD
+375 EAIVD
-380 LILAYGALRVA
+380 LTIAYGLLKIAM
-391 IWGYTAAAAGS
+391 WGYTAAAAGT

-413 GVLGRLAAVV
+413 GILGRVAAVV

-455 QIMQAFVDIIKTM
+455 QIVQGFIDIVKTM
-468 ISISAASFKTLAEGA
+468 ISIASASFRTLAEGA
-483 VNSISGMVT
+483 VNSISGIAT
-492 SVINLVPG
+492 SVVNLVPG
-500 VNIQAPKVNFGA
+500 INIQAPKVNFG
-512 SEAWGNVAKNAASTI
+512 SSDAWSAAAANAGRVVGN
-527 GHWKTIG
+527 WKEIG
-534 SGYDGLADDA
+534 SGYDGLAADV
-544 IDRKYNKPDRISD
+544 IDRKYNKSDRVSD
-557 MSNQYGSQIEEQHKL
+557 MSNKYGSQIEEQHKL

-600 KKSAAKLAKE
+600 KKKAAKLAKE
-610 SRETVGYI
+610 TREVVGYI

-647 TQGFQAQIEAL
+647 TQGYQAQIEAL

-674 SQGLT
+674 RQGLT

-694 RNMVNETKKLQTEML
+694 RNMVNETKKLQTEMQQ
-709 DERRDYLN
+709 ERKDYLQS
-717 TIADL
+717 ISDL
-722 EQDVGVKRLTELDKF
+722 EQSVGITRINNLEKF
-737 VQDWERK
+737 VTEWNKTYAKLLNRATLEGDADLMNR
-744 YSKIAQ
+744 IAN
-750 RAQKEGD
+750 AQKYGL
-757 TALIGRI
+757 A
-764 KSAASFG
+764 KASYKADDSVGFG
-771 VSKSAMIPNDKAGYS
+771 QVDA
-786 EFDAAKDKVANRG
+786 DAARLNDHG
-799 DLFKY
+799 DLFNTDTGMAANAQISKY
-804 DGGTQTKAVI
+804 IENVKLLNSLEQDASMSESQALDARINAFAKLRKSMQSAVAEAANLRKELGTATVADHSFILLDKLSNGFTNLKTSALS
-814 GAYDEMFRQIQP
+814 A
-826 LIKQGTVTE
+826 VTE
-835 QEATRIHN
+835 ISKSIAD
-843 DLMKARAQSVR
+843 DLSNQLTDVLTGAQS
-854 DASISIMQSRQSIGA
+854 IS
-869 SSDFESMILFLN
+869 D
-881 NIRDGF
+881 
-887 IDLRTEAINMAI
+887 
-899 EIGKALTDNISS
+899 
-911 NLTSVITG
+911 
-919 AKTLKEAFAD
+919 AFAN
-929 IASTIFDTVIQAIIQ
+929 IGQTILSQVVSAIIQ
-944 MGVKWAATTLMNSML
+944 MGIQWAATTAMNQVL
-959 GKTAAAESTATAAA
+959 GSSASSAAAAQAAA
-973 TGTSITASMAPAAA
+973 SGAAITASMTPAAA
-987 TTSLA
+987 VTSLA
-992 TMGGNTISASTG
+992 TMGGNAAPASAG
-1004 MLAFG
+1004 VIAFG
-1009 ALMAMMLGGLLA
+1009 AVIATMLGALIA

-1033 KLGIV
+1033 KFGIV

-1044 IIQGPV
+1044 IVQGPV

-1055 KTTESILSSA
+1055 KNTESIIASAVGSSE
-1065 ASNGSGAGGNVVSI
+1065 SNSRNGSNQTVIQQAPLINKQDFKIINVY
-1079 QVDVNVTDSG
+1079 DR
-1089 SSTNVSSPGNIS
+1089 
-1101 EKEFKAMGDQ
+1101 KEALKAMRSDAGTKL
-1111 MARVAEQVILKNI
+1111 ILNTV
-1124 KQGGLLDGFKR
+1124 KRNKGKI

>member
-1 MTVNG
+1 MV
-6 SGRWLMAS
+6 S

-47 NIQIN
+47 NVQIN

-82 RSAMILSIPLKM
+82 KSAMILSIPLKM
-94 FSAFIDKIIS
+94 FDMFIDKIIS

-117 VSTSSMTKSK
+117 VSTSSMAKSK
-127 QAFDF
+127 EAFDF

-163 TAAIDRLFLSVS
+163 TAAIDRLFLSVT

-295 ALGLAKFI
+295 AMGLAKFI
-303 QSIDNILQPTSA
+303 QSIDNILQPTSE
-315 HFVAFG
+315 HFKVFG

-329 KSADFINSL
+329 KAADFINAL
-338 KPEEVEKFAHQ
+338 TPEEVAKFAEQ
-349 LVEGAS
+349 LVAATS

-361 IWFTKASIFVVQHG
+361 AWLAKVTTFVVQNG
-375 EAIWD
+375 EAIVD
-380 LILAYGALRVA
+380 LTIAYGALRVA

-413 GVLGRLAAVV
+413 GVLGRIAAAV

-444 LFGIALARKLH
+444 LFSIALTKKLH
-455 QIMQAFVDIIKTM
+455 QIVQAFVDIVKTM
-468 ISISAASFKTLAEGA
+468 ISIAAASFTTLAEGA
-483 VNSISGMVT
+483 INTVSKLGTAVVNI
-492 SVINLVPG
+492 VPG
-500 VNIQAPKVNFGA
+500 VNIKAPEVNFGA
-512 SEAWGNVAKNAASTI
+512 KQSWANV
-527 GHWKTIG
+527 
-534 SGYDGLADDA
+534 GLAAGKGIANWGKLGSDYDSLAADA
-544 IDRKYNKPDRISD
+544 IDRKHNKPDRISD
-557 MSNQYGSQIEEQHKL
+557 MSNKYGSQIEEQQKL

-591 KDDKSSGDA
+591 KDDKSSDDT
-600 KKSAAKLAKE
+600 KKKAAKLAKE
-610 SRETVGYI
+610 TREVVGYI
-618 NEIVSNLKQAYD
+618 NEVVSNLKQAYD
-630 DKIQSIK
+630 DKIQQIK

-669 MKALN
+669 TKALN
-674 SQGLT
+674 RQGLT

-694 RNMVNETKKLQTEML
+694 RSMVNETKKLQTEML
-709 DERRDYLN
+709 NERRDYLN
-717 TIADL
+717 NIADL
-722 EQDVGVKRLTELDKF
+722 EQEVGVKRLTELDKF

-744 YSKIAQ
+744 YAKLAK
-750 RAQKEGD
+750 RAHKEGD
-757 TALIGRI
+757 TATINRI
-764 KSAASFG
+764 EEAARFG
-771 VSKSAMIPNDKAGYS
+771 VAKSAMIPNKKAGYT
-786 EFDAAKDKVANRG
+786 EFDAAKDKVAKHG
-799 DLFKY
+799 DLFKF
-804 DGGTQTKAVI
+804 DSGTQYKAVI
-814 GAYDEMFRQIQP
+814 GEYAEMFRQIK
-826 LIKQGTVTE
+826 LLVKQGTITE
-835 QEATRIHN
+835 QEETRIHN

-854 DASISIMQSRQSIGA
+854 DASISIMQSRQNIGA
-869 SSDFESMILFLN
+869 ASDFESMILFLDK
-881 NIRDGF
+881 IRDGF

-929 IASTIFDTVIQAIIQ
+929 IASTILESVIQAIIQ
-944 MGVKWAATTLMNSML
+944 MGVKWAATTMMNSML
-959 GKTAAAESTATAAA
+959 GKAAAAESATTAAA
-973 TGTSITASMAPAAA
+973 TGASITSSMATAAA

-992 TMGGNTISASTG
+992 TAGGNTITASTG

-1009 ALMAMMLGGLLA
+1009 ALMAAMLGGLLA

-1065 ASNGSGAGGNVVSI
+1065 ASSGSGGGNVVSV
-1079 QVDVNVTDSG
+1079 QVDVNVTDGG
-1089 SSTNVSSPGNIS
+1089 SSTNVSSQGKIQ
-1101 EKEFKAMGDQ
+1101 EHEFKAMGDQ
-1111 MARVAEQVILKNI
+1111 MAKIAEKVILKNI

>member
-1 MTVNG
+1 MV
-6 SGRWLMAS
+6 S

-47 NIQIN
+47 NVQIN

-82 RSAMILSIPLKM
+82 KSAMILSIPLKM
-94 FSAFIDKIIS
+94 FDMFIDKIIS

-117 VSTSSMTKSK
+117 VSTNSMAKSK
-127 QAFDF
+127 EAFDF

-163 TAAIDRLFLSVS
+163 TAAIDRLFLSVT
-175 AVASVLHMAPQS
+175 AVASVLHMAPHS

-295 ALGLAKFI
+295 AMGLAKFI
-303 QSIDNILQPTSA
+303 QSIDNILQPMTE
-315 HFVAFG
+315 HFKVFG
-321 KVVGEAFL
+321 KIVGEAFL
-329 KSADFINSL
+329 KAADFINAL
-338 KPEEVEKFAHQ
+338 TPEEVAKFAEQ
-349 LVEGAS
+349 LVAAAS

-361 IWFTKASIFVVQHG
+361 AWLAKATTFVVQNG
-375 EAIWD
+375 EAIVD
-380 LILAYGALRVA
+380 LTIAYGALRVA

-413 GVLGRLAAVV
+413 GVLGKLAAAV

-444 LFGIALARKLH
+444 LFSIALTKKLH
-455 QIMQAFVDIIKTM
+455 QIVQAFVDIVKTM
-468 ISISAASFKTLAEGA
+468 ISIAAASFTTLAEGA
-483 VNSISGMVT
+483 INTVSKLGTAVVNI
-492 SVINLVPG
+492 VPG
-500 VNIQAPKVNFGA
+500 VNIKAPEVNFGA
-512 SEAWGNVAKNAASTI
+512 KQSWANV
-527 GHWKTIG
+527 
-534 SGYDGLADDA
+534 GLAAGKGVANWGKLGSDYDSLAADA
-544 IDRKYNKPDRISD
+544 IDRKHNKPDRISD
-557 MSNQYGSQIEEQHKL
+557 MSNKYGSQIEEQRKL
-572 NAEFEKLKAEADEM
+572 NAEFEKLKAEADAM

-591 KDDKSSGDA
+591 KDNKSSDDT
-600 KKSAAKLAKE
+600 KKKAAKLAKE
-610 SRETVGYI
+610 TREVVGYI
-618 NEIVSNLKQAYD
+618 NEVVSNLKQAYD
-630 DKIQSIK
+630 DKIQQIK

-669 MKALN
+669 TKALN
-674 SQGLT
+674 RQGLT

-709 DERRDYLN
+709 NERRDYLN
-717 TIADL
+717 NIAGL
-722 EQDVGVKRLTELDKF
+722 EQEVGVKRLTELDKF

-744 YSKIAQ
+744 YSKLAQ

-757 TALIGRI
+757 AAMIGRI
-764 KSAASFG
+764 ESAARFG

-786 EFDAAKDKVANRG
+786 EFDAAKDKKSNLG
-799 DLFKY
+799 DLFKF
-804 DGGTQTKAVI
+804 DVGTQYKAVI
-814 GAYDEMFRQIQP
+814 GEYDEMFRQIQP
-826 LIKQGTVTE
+826 LIKQGTMTE

-854 DASISIMQSRQSIGA
+854 DASISIMQSRQNIGA
-869 SSDFESMILFLN
+869 ASDFESMILFLDK
-881 NIRDGF
+881 IKDGF

-911 NLTSVITG
+911 NLTSVIMG

-929 IASTIFDTVIQAIIQ
+929 IASTILESVIQAIIQ
-944 MGVKWAATTLMNSML
+944 MGVKWAATTMMNSML
-959 GKTAAAESTATAAA
+959 GKAAAAESTATAAA
-973 TGTSITASMAPAAA
+973 TGASITTSMAPAAA

-992 TMGGNTISASTG
+992 TMGGNTITASTG

-1065 ASNGSGAGGNVVSI
+1065 ASSGSGGGNLVNI
-1079 QVDVNVTDSG
+1079 QVDVNVTDGG
-1089 SSTNVSSPGNIS
+1089 SSTNVSSQGKIQ
-1101 EKEFKAMGDQ
+1101 EHEFKAMGDQ
-1111 MARVAEQVILKNI
+1111 MAKIAEKVILKNI

>member
-1 MTVNG
+1 MV
-6 SGRWLMAS
+6 S

-62 RAADRNSSLLRK
+62 RAADRNSSLIKK
-74 MSNAWLVL
+74 MSNAWLAL
-82 RSAMILSIPLKM
+82 KSAMILSIPLKM
-94 FSAFIDKIIS
+94 FDMFIDKIIS

-117 VSTSSMTKSK
+117 VSTSSIAKSK

-295 ALGLAKFI
+295 AMGLAKFI
-303 QSIDNILQPTSA
+303 QSIDNILQPTSE
-315 HFVAFG
+315 HFKAFG

-329 KSADFINSL
+329 KAADFINAL
-338 KPEEVEKFAHQ
+338 TPEEVAKFAEQ
-349 LVEGAS
+349 LIAAAS

-361 IWFTKASIFVVQHG
+361 AWLAKVTTFVVQNG
-375 EAIWD
+375 EAIVD
-380 LILAYGALRVA
+380 LAIAYGALRVA
-391 IWGYTAAAAGS
+391 VWGYTAAAAGS

-413 GVLGRLAAVV
+413 GVLGRIAAVV
-423 AAFFVGWQIGTV
+423 AAFFVGWQIGTI
-435 LREKFLSVE
+435 LKEKFLSVE

-483 VNSISGMVT
+483 INSISGMAT

-512 SEAWGNVAKNAASTI
+512 SEAWSGAASNAAKVVGNWGQI
-527 GHWKTIG
+527 GA
-534 SGYDGLADDA
+534 GYDGLAADA

-557 MSNQYGSQIEEQHKL
+557 MSNKYGSQIEEQHKL

-600 KKSAAKLAKE
+600 KKKAAKLAKE
-610 SRETVGYI
+610 TREVVGYI

-647 TQGFQAQIEAL
+647 TQGYQAQIEAL

-674 SQGLT
+674 RQGLT

-709 DERRDYLN
+709 NERRDYLN
-717 TIADL
+717 NIADL
-722 EQDVGVKRLTELDKF
+722 EQEVGVKRLTELDKF
-737 VQDWERK
+737 VQNWERK
-744 YSKIAQ
+744 YSKLAQ

-757 TALIGRI
+757 AVMIGRI
-764 KSAASFG
+764 ESAARFG

-786 EFDAAKDKVANRG
+786 EFDAAKDKKSNHG
-799 DLFKY
+799 DLFQF
-804 DGGTQTKAVI
+804 DSGTQYKAVI
-814 GAYDEMFRQIQP
+814 GEYDEMFRQIQP

-843 DLMKARAQSVR
+843 DLMMARAKATR
-854 DASISIMQSRQSIGA
+854 DAAAAVANARVEIGAGSWSDGLVGMLADVADGFTNIKSSAIQAFKAIGKSISQ
-869 SSDFESMILFLN
+869 
-881 NIRDGF
+881 NISQ
-887 IDLRTEAINMAI
+887 N
-899 EIGKALTDNISS
+899 LTD
-911 NLTSVITG
+911 VITG
-919 AKTLKEAFAD
+919 AQTLGEAFNN
-929 IASTIFDTVIQAIIQ
+929 IARSIIEQVLQAIIQ
-944 MGVKWAATTLMNSML
+944 MGIQWAATMAMSSLMS
-959 GKTAAAESTATAAA
+959 KAVAVESTATAAA
-973 TGTSITASMAPAAA
+973 SGAAITTAMAPAAA

-992 TMGGNTISASTG
+992 TMGANTVTASAG
-1004 MLAFG
+1004 VLAFG
-1009 ALMAMMLGGLLA
+1009 AVMAAMLGALLA

-1033 KLGIV
+1033 KFGIV

-1055 KTTESILSSA
+1055 KTTEDIISSA
-1065 ASNGSGAGGNVVSI
+1065 TSNKESMKSSMPSNDQPQMNAAEVKQEVHNHHYKISAMDAKSFDKYIAKNKRFVADGLVKHRRNFGA
-1079 QVDVNVTDSG
+1079 
-1089 SSTNVSSPGNIS
+1089 
-1101 EKEFKAMGDQ
+1101 
-1111 MARVAEQVILKNI
+1111 
-1124 KQGGLLDGFKR
+1124 

>member
-1 MTVNG
+1 MV
-6 SGRWLMAS
+6 S

-47 NIQIN
+47 NVQIN

-82 RSAMILSIPLKM
+82 KSAMILSIPLKM
-94 FSAFIDKIIS
+94 FDMFIDKIIS

-117 VSTSSMTKSK
+117 VSTSSMAKSK
-127 QAFDF
+127 EAFDF

-163 TAAIDRLFLSVS
+163 TAAIDRLFLSVT

-295 ALGLAKFI
+295 AMGLAKFI
-303 QSIDNILQPTSA
+303 QSIDNILQPTSE
-315 HFVAFG
+315 HFKVFG

-329 KSADFINSL
+329 KAADFINAL
-338 KPEEVEKFAHQ
+338 TPEEVAKFAEQ
-349 LVEGAS
+349 LIAAAS

-361 IWFTKASIFVVQHG
+361 AWLAKVTTFVVQNG
-375 EAIWD
+375 EAIVD
-380 LILAYGALRVA
+380 LTIAYGALKVA
-391 IWGYTAAAAGS
+391 MWGYTAAAAGS
-402 VVGSS
+402 VAGSA
-407 LAAKGL
+407 LAARGL
-413 GVLGRLAAVV
+413 GVLGAIAATV

-455 QIMQAFVDIIKTM
+455 QVMQAFVDIVKTM
-468 ISISAASFKTLAEGA
+468 ISIAAASFTTLAEGA
-483 VNSISGMVT
+483 INTVSKLGTAVVNI
-492 SVINLVPG
+492 VPG
-500 VNIQAPKVNFGA
+500 VNIKAPEVNFGA
-512 SEAWGNVAKNAASTI
+512 KQSWANVGLAAGKGVANWQQI
-527 GHWKTIG
+527 GQ
-534 SGYDGLADDA
+534 GYDGLAADA
-544 IDRKYNKPDRISD
+544 IDRKYNKSDRISD
-557 MSNQYGSQIEEQHKL
+557 MSNKYGSQIEEQQKL

-591 KDDKSSGDA
+591 KDNKSSDDT
-600 KKSAAKLAKE
+600 KKKAAKLAKE
-610 SRETVGYI
+610 TREVVGYI
-618 NEIVSNLKQAYD
+618 NEVVSNLKQAYD
-630 DKIQSIK
+630 DKIQQIK

-669 MKALN
+669 TKALN
-674 SQGLT
+674 RQGLT

-709 DERRDYLN
+709 NERRDYLN

-737 VQDWERK
+737 VQNWERK
-744 YSKIAQ
+744 YSKLAQ

-757 TALIGRI
+757 ATMIGRI
-764 KSAASFG
+764 ESAARFG

-786 EFDAAKDKVANRG
+786 EFDAAKDKTSNHG
-799 DLFKY
+799 DLFKF
-804 DGGTQTKAVI
+804 DSGTQYKSVI
-814 GAYDEMFRQIQP
+814 GEYDEMFRQIQP
-826 LIKQGTVTE
+826 LIKQGTITE

-843 DLMKARAQSVR
+843 DLMMARAKATR
-854 DASISIMQSRQSIGA
+854 DAAAAVANARVEIGAGTWSDGLVGMLHDVADGFTNIKSSAIQTFKAIGKSISQNVSQ
-869 SSDFESMILFLN
+869 N
-881 NIRDGF
+881 
-887 IDLRTEAINMAI
+887 
-899 EIGKALTDNISS
+899 LTD
-911 NLTSVITG
+911 VITG
-919 AKTLKEAFAD
+919 AQTIGEAFNN
-929 IASTIFDTVIQAIIQ
+929 IARSIIEQVLQAIIQ
-944 MGVKWAATTLMNSML
+944 MGIQWAATMAMSSMMS
-959 GKTAAAESTATAAA
+959 KAVAVESTATAAA
-973 TGTSITASMAPAAA
+973 SGAAITTAMAPAAA

-992 TMGGNTISASTG
+992 TMGANTVTASAG
-1004 MLAFG
+1004 VLAFG
-1009 ALMAMMLGGLLA
+1009 AVMAAMLGALLA

-1033 KLGIV
+1033 KFGIV

-1055 KTTESILSSA
+1055 KTTEDIISSA
-1065 ASNGSGAGGNVVSI
+1065 TSNKESMKSSMPSNDQSQMNATEVKSEVHHHYYKISAMDARSFEKYIAKNNRSVADSLIKHRRNFGA
-1079 QVDVNVTDSG
+1079 
-1089 SSTNVSSPGNIS
+1089 
-1101 EKEFKAMGDQ
+1101 
-1111 MARVAEQVILKNI
+1111 
-1124 KQGGLLDGFKR
+1124 

>member
-1 MTVNG
+1 
-6 SGRWLMAS
+6 MAS

-47 NIQIN
+47 NVQIN

-62 RAADRNSSLLRK
+62 RAADRNSSMLRK
-74 MSNAWLVL
+74 MSNAWLAL
-82 RSAMILSIPLKM
+82 KSAMVLSIPLKM
-94 FSAFIDKIIS
+94 FDMFIDKIIS

-117 VSTSSMTKSK
+117 VSTNSMAKSK
-127 QAFDF
+127 EAFDF

-163 TAAIDRLFLSVS
+163 TAAIDRLFLSVT
-175 AVASVLHMAPQS
+175 AVASVLHMAPHS

-303 QSIDNILQPTSA
+303 QSIDTILQPTTE
-315 HFVAFG
+315 HFKAFG

-329 KSADFINSL
+329 KAADFINAL
-338 KPEEVEKFAHQ
+338 TPDEVARFAEQ
-349 LVEGAS
+349 LVAAAS

-361 IWFTKASIFVVQHG
+361 AWLAKVTTFVVQNG
-375 EAIWD
+375 EAIVD
-380 LILAYGALRVA
+380 LAIAYGALKVA
-391 IWGYTAAAAGS
+391 VWGYTAAAAGS

-413 GVLGRLAAVV
+413 GVLGRVAAVL

-455 QIMQAFVDIIKTM
+455 QIVQAFVDIIRTM
-468 ISISAASFKTLAEGA
+468 ISVASASFKTLAEGT
-483 VNSISGMVT
+483 VNSISGMAT
-492 SVINLVPG
+492 AVINLVPG
-500 VNIQAPKVNFGA
+500 INIQAPKVNFGA
-512 SEAWGNVAKNAASTI
+512 SDAWAGVATNAANVV
-527 GHWKTIG
+527 GNWGKIG
-534 SGYDGLADDA
+534 SGYDDLAADA
-544 IDRKYNKPDRISD
+544 IDRKYNKSDRITD
-557 MSNQYGSQIEEQHKL
+557 MSNKYGSQIEERQKL

-600 KKSAAKLAKE
+600 TKKAAKLAKDTKE
-610 SRETVGYI
+610 IVGYT

-637 NMVEAEEYSP
+637 NMVESEEYSP
-647 TQGFQAQIEAL
+647 TQGYQAQIEAL

-674 SQGLT
+674 RQGLT

-709 DERRDYLN
+709 NERRDYLN
-717 TIADL
+717 NIADL
-722 EQDVGVKRLTELDKF
+722 EQEVGVKRLTELDKF

-744 YSKIAQ
+744 YSKLAK
-750 RAQKEGD
+750 RAHKEGD
-757 TALIGRI
+757 TATINRI
-764 KSAASFG
+764 EAAARFG
-771 VSKSAMIPNDKAGYS
+771 VAKAAMIPNDKAGYT
-786 EFDAAKDKVANRG
+786 EFDAARDKKNKLG
-799 DLFKY
+799 DLYKY
-804 DGGTQTKAVI
+804 DSGTHVKAVI
-814 GAYDEMFRQIQP
+814 GEYDEMFRKIQP
-826 LIKQGTVTE
+826 LIKQGTITE

-854 DASISIMQSRQSIGA
+854 DASISIMQSRQNIGA
-869 SSDFESMILFLN
+869 ASDFESMILVLDK
-881 NIRDGF
+881 IRDGF

-911 NLTSVITG
+911 NLTSIITG
-919 AKTLKEAFAD
+919 AKTLKEAFYD
-929 IASTIFDTVIQAIIQ
+929 IASTILNTVIQAIIQ
-944 MGVKWAATTLMNSML
+944 MGVKWAATTMMNSML
-959 GKTAAAESTATAAA
+959 GKASAAESTATAAA
-973 TGTSITASMAPAAA
+973 SGAAITASMAPAAA
-987 TTSLA
+987 ATSLA
-992 TMGGNTISASTG
+992 TSGGNTITASTG

-1009 ALMAMMLGGLLA
+1009 ALMAAMLGGLLA

-1065 ASNGSGAGGNVVSI
+1065 ASNGSGGGNVVSI
-1079 QVDVNVTDSG
+1079 QVDVDVTNSG
-1089 SSTNVSSPGNIS
+1089 SSTNVSTQGGIQES
-1101 EKEFKAMGDQ
+1101 EFKAMGDQ
-1111 MARVAEQVILKNI
+1111 MAKIAEKVILKNI